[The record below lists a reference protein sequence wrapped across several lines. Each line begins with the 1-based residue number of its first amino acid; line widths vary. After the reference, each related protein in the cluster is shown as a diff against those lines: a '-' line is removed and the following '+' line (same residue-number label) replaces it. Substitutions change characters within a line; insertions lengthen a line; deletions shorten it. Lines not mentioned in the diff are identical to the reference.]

1 MKKCTNNRT
10 MSFRRLLS
18 LLLGLVLFM
27 ELLPGGLTVVG
38 DASDA
43 VTVTVDGAKT
53 TQVTLPQSGR
63 VTLEAA
69 SETGDTDYQWQ
80 IQLDGDWVNIYDATA
95 ATLTLTYAMVSPAL
109 EGGSAAVRCAV
120 GGESASDAVRVT
132 VSYDVEADSADLN
145 RQKDEL
151 AQGMSAAAAPRR
163 TQRRSLRSG
172 APEYINITVN
182 YLDAVTGLPIYTGFS
197 ATINGGKPY
206 SQTVLSPTY
215 LGYAPYWNPGDPDT
229 TDPGAA
235 TESAQ
240 SLTLSVGADYT
251 GETYT
256 VNVYYKA
263 IAVPYA
269 VRYYFQNI
277 HDDMYTENVDYYRQ
291 SSDLTG
297 TIIANDDLK
306 LDEDRARGFTKL
318 YHYPEAVAADGSTV
332 FECYYDRNYYQVKLD
347 ANGGY
352 GSEHVYARYGTPFV
366 ATTPTRH
373 GYRFAGWDKLG
384 EDGKG
389 DGKADN
395 PLPTTVP
402 AENASYIAL
411 WESADTTYTVVYW
424 LKKPESNSKLTAEC
438 TAEDMTY
445 ITSVT
450 VDAKAG
456 DIVNPRND
464 PDHMGIYSPK
474 LEESTYICDNRDHM
488 ADPNK
493 HTDACKLGSTLRHY
507 VYDGTQMQVEVQ
519 GDGSTVINTVYSRRE
534 YTLRFY
540 YGCAS
545 NDSGTPHYYVVG
557 GSTYNFGNK
566 DEKTHPCP
574 DVSDYNDMTL
584 LERVKS
590 VWGEVQVP
598 DGEDMSSLIS
608 EEHRAA
614 YKLGTLP
621 EDGSY
626 NSSQRKYYYL
636 EFTAPYGA
644 DISDLWPSEVFDN
657 VPLTDAEKVKHTS
670 NGGSSHLDNDG
681 WGNYAYFAGWNGEF
695 NIKYT
700 QDHSNSTI
708 KCYYPLLDDTL
719 LYDESRISTYG
730 DHSQVSFLAFFDNG
744 ANVKWSIPRQWIY
757 KLYVEVLPGHEEDAG
772 VVPRTVDGVPRY
784 YMLYDTVFAN
794 DDNTTIGHQTDPPL
808 PGFTCMRDKT
818 GGSEPETNEP
828 LADGRESY
836 TANFYYNR
844 NSYTLTAQNYDEIIQ
859 YNDVLYQA
867 DLDRRMYDLLLM
879 PYPKPLE
886 KYAYE
891 LGGWYTSPG
900 CFPGSEYVPGSTMP
914 AHNVALYAGWKPVQ
928 RTVKMFLSLADMR
941 EYQAKGDD
949 AQVHYY
955 TQVVDHGS
963 TLGEIADPTDPSGH
977 EYTFGGWFYEKSGKK
992 VALTPTDTAVKEDL
1006 LVYAEWSHLTAQPYL
1021 IHYVLKETADAEW
1034 KALLGHASLFS
1045 PEDGKAYTVTN
1056 GSGESRTYI
1065 YYAGEGGGY
1074 HQQIAADSRGYANQG
1089 STRTFYPKA
1098 GDPYNQL
1105 YSGFNTGHYPTLA
1118 SHSITM
1124 EEDTPS
1130 NPTVNVFTFYYVHA
1144 ATVSYKVEYRYHD
1157 TGELIESE
1165 STGTGSVEKETSKA
1179 VVTERFAVVKDC
1191 VPDAFYKRLVLAVVR
1206 GEDGTYVGS
1215 PDNVVTFYYTKNIE
1229 NAYYAIHYMLQNV
1242 DAATDVPQSEG
1253 SGTYSNY
1260 TESTVYTEGI
1270 GQISATISITPQKFS
1285 GFTMRDTAVVRWGNS
1300 SNTVPVNAGAFSL
1313 TVQKEGTELYVFYT
1327 RNTQNY
1333 VVRYLR
1339 YGSNPHTTR
1348 PEDELAASKTSS
1360 GKYGAVVSEKAAT
1373 IEGYNCV
1380 SNLSQSIVL
1389 RPDNSQNEI
1398 IFYYEPLQYTVE
1410 YRVWAYGG
1418 GTLNNTLEVVEGKN
1432 SFKGATPAAKS
1443 GYTFD
1448 GWYQNAECTIPVREK
1463 GTMDDATGK
1472 LTPKRSELL
1481 PAPQTNVFYARF
1493 KAVYGNVTITREA
1506 TEDESNGVGTYV
1518 YRLTSEDN
1526 PAYVVEV
1533 TVAKGG
1539 STTVYDLPC
1548 GSYKVEQVNS
1558 WSWRYADGAQT
1569 VEIQQDKP
1577 KTVTFDGAAVKEKWL
1592 TGSSDAV
1599 VNRREA

>member
-43 VTVTVDGAKT
+43 VTVTVNGAKT
-53 TQVTLPQSGR
+53 AQVTLPQSGR
-63 VTLEAA
+63 VTMEAA

-80 IQLDGDWVNIYDATA
+80 ILLDGAWVSIYDATA

-109 EGGSAAVRCAV
+109 EKGSAMVRCAV
-120 GGESASDAVRVT
+120 GGESASDPVKVT
-132 VSYDVEADSADLN
+132 VAYDVEADSAALN
-145 RQKDEL
+145 RQRDEL
-151 AQGMSAAAAPRR
+151 TQETSAAAAAPRR
-163 TQRRSLRSG
+163 TQRRASRSS
-172 APEYINITVN
+172 APEYINVTVN
-182 YLDAVTGLPIYTGFS
+182 YLDAVTRLPIYTGFS
-197 ATINGGKPY
+197 ATIKGGEAY
-206 SQTVLSPTY
+206 SQKVLSPTY
-215 LGYAPYWNPGDPDT
+215 LGYAPYWNPADPAT
-229 TDPGAA
+229 ADPGAA

-240 SLTLSVGADYT
+240 SLALTVGTDYT

-291 SSDLTG
+291 DRALTG
-297 TIIANDDLK
+297 TIIANEALG
-306 LDEDRARGFTKL
+306 LDEEQTRGFTKL

-352 GSEHVYARYGTPFV
+352 GSEHIYARFGTPFV
-366 ATTPTRH
+366 ATVPTRH
-373 GYRFAGWDKLG
+373 GYRFAGWDKLD
-384 EDGKG
+384 ENGKG
-389 DGKADN
+389 DGKADA
-395 PLPTTVP
+395 LPSTVP

-411 WESADTTYTVVYW
+411 WESTDTTFTAVYW
-424 LKKPESNSKLTAEC
+424 LKNAAGTEYDYMGSQKRPAVAGEVVSGDASWLTADSNICGLTEDAGHTHNEGCKPELFRHSEYEKADEN
-438 TAEDMTY
+438 
-445 ITSVT
+445 VT
-450 VDAKAG
+450 
-456 DIVNPRND
+456 I
-464 PDHMGIYSPK
+464 
-474 LEESTYICDNRDHM
+474 E
-488 ADPNK
+488 
-493 HTDACKLGSTLRHY
+493 
-507 VYDGTQMQVEVQ
+507 
-519 GDGSTVINTVYSRRE
+519 GDGSTTVNIYYTRKS

-540 YGCAS
+540 YGHAW
-545 NDSGTPHYYVVG
+545 NDSGTPRYYVVG

-566 DEKTHPCP
+566 DEKGHPCP
-574 DVSDYNDMTL
+574 DADSYNDMTL
-584 LERVKS
+584 LEKVKGE
-590 VWGEVQVP
+590 WGEVQVP

-608 EEHRAA
+608 EEHKAA
-614 YKLGTLP
+614 YTLGTLP

-626 NSSQRKYYYL
+626 NSNQHKYYYL

-644 DISDLWPSEVFDN
+644 DISALWPSEVFN
-657 VPLTDAEKVKHTS
+657 KVPLTDAEKATHTS
-670 NGGSSHLDNDG
+670 NGGSGHLDNDG

-730 DHSQVSFLAFFDNG
+730 DPGRVSFLAFFDNG
-744 ANVKWSIPRQWIY
+744 ANVRWSIPRQWIY
-757 KLYVEVLPGHEEDAG
+757 KLYVEVLPGHEEDEG
-772 VVPRTVDGVPRY
+772 VAAREVDGVTRY

-794 DDNTTIGHQTDPPL
+794 DDNTTIKEQTAPPL

-818 GGSEPETNEP
+818 GGSEPGTNEP

-844 NSYTLTAQNYDEIIQ
+844 NSYTLTAHNYDQIIP
-859 YNDVLYQA
+859 YNDVLYQ
-867 DLDRRMYDLLLM
+867 DSLDRRMYDLLLM
-879 PYPKPLE
+879 PYPETLE
-886 KYAYE
+886 KGAYTQ
-891 LGGWYTSPG
+891 GGWYTSPG

-914 AHNVALYAGWKPVQ
+914 EHDISLYAKWEPVTY
-928 RTVKMFLSLADMR
+928 TVRLFKNRNDM
-941 EYQAKGDD
+941 ETYQDTGDETLVLD
-949 AQVHYY
+949 KKTVN
-955 TQVVDHGS
+955 HG
-963 TLGEIADPTDPSGH
+963 LVLDEIDDPTDDWSGH
-977 EYTFGGWFYEKSGKK
+977 GYSFNGWFYLKNGKK
-992 VALTPTDTAVKEDL
+992 TAFTPADTAVKDNL
-1006 LVYAEWSHLTAQPYL
+1006 LVYADWGSHKAQPYL

-1034 KALLGHASLFS
+1034 RALLDDASLFS

-1074 HQQIAADSRGYANQG
+1074 HRQIAGDTRGYANQG

-1098 GDPYNQL
+1098 GDPYNQM
-1105 YSGFNTGHYPTLA
+1105 YSGFNSGYYPTLA

-1124 EEDTPS
+1124 GEEP
-1130 NPTVNVFTFYYVHA
+1130 NVAAPTVNVFTFYYVHA

-1157 TGELIESE
+1157 TGELIVSE
-1165 STGTGSVEKETSKA
+1165 STGTGFVEKETSKA

-1191 VPDAFYKRLVLAVVR
+1191 VPDAFYKRLVLAVV
-1206 GEDGTYVGS
+1206 EDANGDYVGS
-1215 PDNVVTFYYTKNIE
+1215 PDNVVTFYYTKDDK
-1229 NAYYAIHYMLQNV
+1229 NAFCAVHYMLQNI
-1242 DAATDVPQSEG
+1242 DAVSDEPSLQPD
-1253 SGTYSNY
+1253 GTYANY

-1270 GQISATISITPQKFS
+1270 GEIGATLSITPQTFG
-1285 GFTMRDTAVVRWGNS
+1285 GFTMRSTASVRWGDNS
-1300 SNTVPVNAGAFSL
+1300 ATVQVNAGAFSL

-1327 RNTQNY
+1327 RNTQSY

-1339 YGSNPHTTR
+1339 YGSDPHSTQPGDVLHAPVSGT
-1348 PEDELAASKTSS
+1348 
-1360 GKYGAVVSEKAAT
+1360 GKYGAVVTAAAES
-1373 IEGYNCV
+1373 IDGYHCV
-1380 SNLSQSIVL
+1380 STVSQSIVL
-1389 RPDNSQNEI
+1389 RPDDRQNEI

-1410 YRVWAYGG
+1410 YRVWAYNG
-1418 GTLNNTLEVVEGKN
+1418 GTLDNTLEVVEGN
-1432 SFKGATPAAKS
+1432 NAFRGSVPTAKS

-1448 GWYQNAECTIPVREK
+1448 GWYQDAACTIPVGEK
-1463 GTMDDATGK
+1463 GTVDDATGK
-1472 LTPKRSELL
+1472 LTPERSELL

-1518 YRLTSEDN
+1518 YRLTSKDN
-1526 PAYVVEV
+1526 PACVVEV
-1533 TVAKGG
+1533 TVPAGG

-1558 WSWRYADGAQT
+1558 WSWRYSDSVQT
-1569 VEIQQDKP
+1569 VEIEQDQT
-1577 KTVTFDGAAVKEKWL
+1577 KTVKFDGAAVKKKWL

>member
-120 GGESASDAVRVT
+120 GGESVSDAVRVT
-132 VSYDVEADSADLN
+132 VSYDVEADAAALN
-145 RQKDEL
+145 RQRDEL
-151 AQGMSAAAAPRR
+151 TQGMSAAAAPRR
-163 TQRRSLRSG
+163 TQRRVSRSG

-182 YLDAVTGLPIYTGFS
+182 YLDAVTSLPIYTGFS

-206 SQTVLSPTY
+206 SQKVLSPTY
-215 LGYAPYWNPGDPDT
+215 LGYAPYWNPADPAT
-229 TDPGAA
+229 ADPGTA
-235 TESAQ
+235 TVSAQ
-240 SLTLSVGADYT
+240 SLTLSVGAGYT

-291 SSDLTG
+291 SSALTG

-306 LDEDRARGFTKL
+306 LGEEQARGFTKL

-373 GYRFAGWDKLG
+373 GYRFVGWDKLG

-389 DGKADN
+389 DGKAETT
-395 PLPTTVP
+395 LPSTVP

-424 LKKPESNSKLTAEC
+424 LKKTESNRKPTEDC

-445 ITSVT
+445 ITNVT
-450 VDAKAG
+450 VAAKAG
-456 DIVNPRND
+456 DIVNPRSD
-464 PDHMGIYSPK
+464 PNQTGIYSPK

-488 ADPNK
+488 ADPSK
-493 HTDACKLGSTLRHY
+493 HTAACKLGSTLRHY
-507 VYDGTQMQVEVQ
+507 VYDNTQMQVEVQ

-540 YGCAS
+540 YGHAWS
-545 NDSGTPHYYVVG
+545 DNGTLHYYVVG
-557 GSTYNFGNK
+557 GSTYNFGNIANQ
-566 DEKTHPCP
+566 CP
-574 DVSDYNDMTL
+574 KVGDYNDMTL
-584 LERVKS
+584 LERVQG

-598 DGEDMSSLIS
+598 DGADMSSLIS

-644 DISDLWPSEVFDN
+644 DISDLWPSEVFDK
-657 VPLTDAEKVKHTS
+657 VPLTDAEKATHTL
-670 NGGSSHLDNDG
+670 NGGSSHLDNNG

-730 DHSQVSFLAFFDNG
+730 DHDRVSFLAFFDNG
-744 ANVKWSIPRQWIY
+744 ANVKWSIPIAWHYELYLPTLDNKETEGSVQENGVYYTLY
-757 KLYVEVLPGHEEDAG
+757 KTVE
-772 VVPRTVDGVPRY
+772 
-784 YMLYDTVFAN
+784 AN
-794 DDNTTIGHQTDPPL
+794 DNNYDIDQQTCPPL
-808 PGFTCMRDKT
+808 PGFTAPASKDGTKIVHAEGM
-818 GGSEPETNEP
+818 S
-828 LADGRESY
+828 DGRPSI
-836 TANFYYNR
+836 
-844 NSYTLTAQNYDEIIQ
+844 TAQYYYTRNEYKLTLQNHNQIETETVPYGD
-859 YNDVLYQA
+859 
-867 DLDRRMYDLLLM
+867 DLDGRVDSTRVQ
-879 PYPKPLE
+879 YPDTLE
-886 KYAYE
+886 RDAYTFS
-891 LGGWYTSPG
+891 GWYTSSG
-900 CFPGSEYVPGSTMP
+900 HYEGSEYVPGSTMP

-928 RTVKMFLSLADMR
+928 RTVKMFRSLADMR
-941 EYQAKGDD
+941 EYQSTGDE
-949 AQVHYY
+949 ALVHH

-1034 KALLGHASLFS
+1034 KALLDDASLFS

-1065 YYAGEGGGY
+1065 YSGKDGGY
-1074 HQQIAADSRGYANQG
+1074 HRQIAADSRGYANQG

-1105 YSGFNTGHYPTLA
+1105 YSGFNSGYYPTLA

-1165 STGTGSVEKETSKA
+1165 STGTGSVAKSTSKA
-1179 VVTERFAVVKDC
+1179 VVTERFAVVEDY
-1191 VPDAFYKRLVLAVVR
+1191 VPDAFYKRLVLAVV
-1206 GEDGTYVGS
+1206 EDGNGGYMGS
-1215 PDNVVTFYYTKNIE
+1215 PDNVVTFYYTKNTK
-1229 NAYYAIHYMLQNV
+1229 NTYYAIHYMLQNV
-1242 DAATDVPQSEG
+1242 DAATDELSLQPD
-1253 SGTYSNY
+1253 GTYANY

-1270 GQISATISITPQKFS
+1270 SEIGAYINVTPQKFS
-1285 GFTMRDTAVVRWGNS
+1285 GFTMRDTAVVRWGTDDANRREDTLE
-1300 SNTVPVNAGAFSL
+1300 NDTFTFKVRD
-1313 TVQKEGTELYVFYT
+1313 EGTELFVFYT

-1410 YRVWAYGG
+1410 YRVWAYNG
-1418 GTLNNTLEVVEGKN
+1418 GTLNNTLEVVEGN
-1432 SFKGATPAAKS
+1432 NAFRGSVPTAKS

-1448 GWYQNAECTIPVREK
+1448 GWYQNAECTIPVGEK
-1463 GTMDDATGK
+1463 GTMDATGK
-1472 LTPKRSELL
+1472 LTPERSKLL

-1493 KAVYGNVTITREA
+1493 KAVYGSVTIERKA
-1506 TEDESNGVGTYV
+1506 TEDESNGDGTYV
-1518 YRLTSEDN
+1518 YRLTSKDN

-1533 TVAKGG
+1533 TVPKGG
-1539 STTVYDLPC
+1539 STTVHDLPC
-1548 GSYKVEQVNS
+1548 GDYTVEQVNS
-1558 WSWRYADGAQT
+1558 WSWRYSDREQT
-1569 VEIQQDKP
+1569 VEIEKDKT
-1577 KTVTFDGAAVKEKWL
+1577 KTVTFDGAAVKKKWL
-1592 TGSSDAV
+1592 TGSSAAV
-1599 VNRREA
+1599 VNRKGD

>member
-109 EGGSAAVRCAV
+109 EKGSAMVRCAV
-120 GGESASDAVRVT
+120 GGESASDPVKVT

-145 RQKDEL
+145 RQKEAL
-151 AQGMSAAAAPRR
+151 AQETSAAAAPRR
-163 TQRRSLRSG
+163 TPRRASRSS
-172 APEYINITVN
+172 APEYINVTVN

-197 ATINGGKPY
+197 ATIKSGEPY
-206 SQTVLSPTY
+206 SQKVLSPTY
-215 LGYAPYWNPGDPDT
+215 LGYAPYWNPDDPAT
-229 TDPGAA
+229 TDPNTA
-235 TESAQ
+235 TVSAQ
-240 SLTLSVGADYT
+240 SLTLTVGAGYT

-277 HDDMYTENVDYYRQ
+277 NDDMYTENVDYYRQ
-291 SSDLTG
+291 DRALTG
-297 TIIANDDLK
+297 TIIANEALG
-306 LDEDRARGFTKL
+306 LGEEQTRGFTKL

-366 ATTPTRH
+366 ATVPTRH
-373 GYRFAGWDKLG
+373 GYRFAGWDKLDENG
-384 EDGKG
+384 VG
-389 DGKADN
+389 DGKADT
-395 PLPTTVP
+395 LPTTVP

-424 LKKPESNSKLTAEC
+424 LKNAAGTEYDYMGSQKRSAVAGQVVSGDASWLTADSYICGLTEDAGHTHNEGCKPELFRH
-438 TAEDMTY
+438 
-445 ITSVT
+445 SVYE
-450 VDAKAG
+450 KA
-456 DIVNPRND
+456 
-464 PDHMGIYSPK
+464 
-474 LEESTYICDNRDHM
+474 
-488 ADPNK
+488 
-493 HTDACKLGSTLRHY
+493 
-507 VYDGTQMQVEVQ
+507 DGNVTIK
-519 GDGSTVINTVYSRRE
+519 GDGSTTVNIYYTRKS

-540 YGCAS
+540 YGHAW
-545 NDSGTPHYYVVG
+545 NDSGTPRYYVVG

-566 DEKTHPCP
+566 DEKGHPCP
-574 DVSDYNDMTL
+574 DADSYNDMTL
-584 LERVKS
+584 LEKVKGE
-590 VWGEVQVP
+590 WGEVQVP

-614 YKLGTLP
+614 YTLGTLP

-626 NSSQRKYYYL
+626 NSNQHKYYYL

-644 DISDLWPSEVFDN
+644 DISDLWPSEVFN
-657 VPLTDAEKVKHTS
+657 KVPLTDAEKEKHTL
-670 NGGSSHLDNDG
+670 NGGLDHLKDDG

-730 DHSQVSFLAFFDNG
+730 DHDRAGFLAFFDNG
-744 ANVKWSIPRQWIY
+744 ANVKWSIPIAWHYELYLPTLDNKETEGSVLKNGVYYTRY
-757 KLYVEVLPGHEEDAG
+757 KTVE
-772 VVPRTVDGVPRY
+772 
-784 YMLYDTVFAN
+784 AN
-794 DDNTTIGHQTDPPL
+794 DNNEGIDHQTCPPL
-808 PGFTCMRDKT
+808 PGFTAPASKDGTRIVHEEGM
-818 GGSEPETNEP
+818 S
-828 LADGRESY
+828 DGRLSI
-836 TANFYYNR
+836 
-844 NSYTLTAQNYDEIIQ
+844 TAQYYYTRNEYKLTLQNHNQIETETVPYGD
-859 YNDVLYQA
+859 
-867 DLDRRMYDLLLM
+867 DLDGRVS
-879 PYPKPLE
+879 PPTPEEYPDTLE
-886 KYAYE
+886 RDAYTFS
-891 LGGWYTSPG
+891 GWYTSSG
-900 CFPGSEYVPGSTMP
+900 HYEGSEYVPGSTMP

-928 RTVKMFLSLADMR
+928 RTVKMFRSLADMR
-941 EYQAKGDD
+941 EYQANGDD
-949 AQVHYY
+949 ALVHY

-977 EYTFGGWFYEKSGKK
+977 GYTFGGWFYEKSGKK

-1034 KALLGHASLFS
+1034 KALLDDASLFS
-1045 PEDGKAYTVTN
+1045 PEDGKAYTVAN

-1074 HQQIAADSRGYANQG
+1074 HRQIAADSRGYANQG

-1105 YSGFNTGHYPTLA
+1105 YSDFNTGYYPTLA

-1124 EEDTPS
+1124 GEDTPS
-1130 NPTVNVFTFYYVHA
+1130 NPAVNVFTFYYVHA

-1165 STGTGSVEKETSKA
+1165 STGTGFVEKETSKA

-1191 VPDAFYKRLVLAVVR
+1191 VPDAFYKRLVLAVV
-1206 GEDGTYVGS
+1206 EDGSGGYVGS
-1215 PDNVVTFYYTKNIE
+1215 PDNVVTFYYTKNTE

-1242 DAATDVPQSEG
+1242 DAATDEPQRVEPG
-1253 SGTYSNY
+1253 IYSNY

-1270 GQISATISITPQKFS
+1270 GEIGATLSITPQTFG
-1285 GFTMRDTAVVRWGNS
+1285 GFTMRSTASVRWGDS
-1300 SNTVPVNAGAFSL
+1300 SDTVQVNAGAFSL

-1339 YGSNPHTTR
+1339 YGSDPHTTR
-1348 PEDELAASKTSS
+1348 PEDVLHAPVNGT
-1360 GKYGAVVSEKAAT
+1360 GKYGAVVTAAAES
-1373 IEGYNCV
+1373 IDGYHCV
-1380 SNLSQSIVL
+1380 STVSQSIVL
-1389 RPDNSQNEI
+1389 RPDDRQNEI

-1410 YRVWAYGG
+1410 YRVWAYNGG
-1418 GTLNNTLEVVEGKN
+1418 ILDNTLEVVEGN
-1432 SFKGATPAAKS
+1432 NAFRGSVPTAKS
-1443 GYTFD
+1443 GYTFVE
-1448 GWYQNAECTIPVREK
+1448 WYKDAECTIPVGEK
-1463 GTMDDATGK
+1463 GTVDDATDK

-1493 KAVYGNVTITREA
+1493 KAVYGNVTIERKA

-1518 YRLTSEDN
+1518 YRLTSKDN

-1533 TVAKGG
+1533 TVPKGG

-1548 GSYKVEQVNS
+1548 GDYTVEQVNS

-1569 VEIQQDKP
+1569 VTVEDGKTE
-1577 KTVTFDGAAVKEKWL
+1577 TVTFAGAAVKEKWL

>member
-43 VTVTVDGAKT
+43 VTVTVNGAKT
-53 TQVTLPQSGR
+53 AQVTLPQSGR
-63 VTLEAA
+63 VTMEAA
-69 SETGDTDYQWQ
+69 SETGDTGYQWQ
-80 IQLDGDWVNIYDATA
+80 ILLDGAWVSIYDATA
-95 ATLTLTYAMVSPAL
+95 ASLTLTYAMVSPAL
-109 EGGSAAVRCAV
+109 EKGSAMVRCAV
-120 GGESASDAVRVT
+120 GGESASDPVKVT
-132 VSYDVEADSADLN
+132 VSYDVEADAAALN
-145 RQKDEL
+145 RQRDEL
-151 AQGMSAAAAPRR
+151 TQETSAAAAAPRR
-163 TQRRSLRSG
+163 TPRRVSRSG
-172 APEYINITVN
+172 APEYINVTVN

-197 ATINGGKPY
+197 ATIKTGEPY
-206 SQTVLSPTY
+206 SQKVLSPTY
-215 LGYAPYWNPGDPDT
+215 LGYAPYWNPTDPAT

-240 SLTLSVGADYT
+240 SLALSVGAGYT

-263 IAVPYA
+263 IAVSYA

-277 HDDMYTENVDYYRQ
+277 HDDMYSENVDYYRRD
-291 SSDLTG
+291 SALTG
-297 TIIANDDLK
+297 TIIANEALG
-306 LDEDRARGFTKL
+306 LDEVQARGFTKL

-373 GYRFAGWDKLG
+373 GYSFVGWDKLNEKG
-384 EDGKG
+384 EG
-389 DGKADN
+389 DGKVDE
-395 PLPTTVP
+395 LPSTVP

-424 LKKPESNSKLTAEC
+424 LKNAEGTEYDYMGSQKRSAVAGEVVSGDASWLKADSYICGLTEDAGHTHNEGCKPELFRH
-438 TAEDMTY
+438 
-445 ITSVT
+445 SVYE
-450 VDAKAG
+450 KA
-456 DIVNPRND
+456 
-464 PDHMGIYSPK
+464 
-474 LEESTYICDNRDHM
+474 
-488 ADPNK
+488 
-493 HTDACKLGSTLRHY
+493 
-507 VYDGTQMQVEVQ
+507 DGNVTIE
-519 GDGSTVINTVYSRRE
+519 GDGSTTVNIYYTRKS

-540 YGCAS
+540 YGHAW
-545 NDSGTPHYYVVG
+545 NDSGTPRYYVVG

-566 DEKTHPCP
+566 DEKSHPCP
-574 DVSDYNDMTL
+574 DVDSYNDMTL
-584 LERVKS
+584 LERVKG

-608 EEHRAA
+608 EEHKKA
-614 YKLGTLP
+614 YRLGTLP
-621 EDGSY
+621 ENGSY
-626 NSSQRKYYYL
+626 NSNQHKYYYL

-644 DISDLWPSEVFDN
+644 DISDLWPSEVFDR
-657 VPLTDAEKVKHTS
+657 VPLTEAEKATHTL
-670 NGGSSHLDNDG
+670 NGGSSHLDNGG

-730 DHSQVSFLAFFDNG
+730 DSAQVSFLAFFDNG

-757 KLYVEVLPGHEEDAG
+757 KLYVEVLPGHEGDEG
-772 VVPRTVDGVPRY
+772 VAARTVDGVTRY
-784 YMLYDTVFAN
+784 YMLYNTVFAN
-794 DDNTTIGHQTDPPL
+794 DDNTTIEHQTDPPL
-808 PGFTCMRDKT
+808 PGFTCMRDKV
-818 GGSEPETNEP
+818 GGSLQEENET

-844 NSYTLTAQNYDEIIQ
+844 NSYTLTAQNYDEINTYDNIP
-859 YNDVLYQA
+859 YQA
-867 DLDRRMYDLLLM
+867 SLDDWMNILLLM
-879 PYPKPLE
+879 PYPKTLE
-886 KYAYE
+886 EGAYKQ
-891 LGGWYTSPG
+891 GDWYTSPG

-914 AHNVALYAGWKPVQ
+914 EHDISLYAKWEPVTYTVRLFKNREDMETYQ
-928 RTVKMFLSLADMR
+928 RTGNEALVLDERTVNHGLAMD
-941 EYQAKGDD
+941 
-949 AQVHYY
+949 
-955 TQVVDHGS
+955 
-963 TLGEIADPTDPSGH
+963 EIDDPTDDWSGH
-977 EYTFGGWFYEKSGKK
+977 GYSFNGWFYLKNGKK
-992 VALTPTDTAVKEDL
+992 TAFTPADTAVKEDL
-1006 LVYAEWSHLTAQPYL
+1006 LVYADWGSHKAQPYL

-1034 KALLGHASLFS
+1034 KALLDDASLYS
-1045 PEDGKAYTVTN
+1045 PQDGKAYTVTN

-1074 HQQIAADSRGYANQG
+1074 HRQIAGDTRGYANQG

-1098 GDPYNQL
+1098 GDPYNQM
-1105 YSGFNTGHYPTLA
+1105 YSGFNSGYYPTLA

-1124 EEDTPS
+1124 GEEP
-1130 NPTVNVFTFYYVHA
+1130 NVAAPTVNVFTFYYVHA
-1144 ATVSYKVEYRYHD
+1144 ATVSYKVEYRYHG
-1157 TGELIESE
+1157 TGELIVSE
-1165 STGTGSVEKETSKA
+1165 STGTGVVEKETSKA

-1191 VPDAFYKRLVLAVVR
+1191 VPDAFYKRLVLAVV
-1206 GEDGTYVGS
+1206 EDGSGGYVGS
-1215 PDNVVTFYYTKNIE
+1215 PDNVVTFYYTKNTK
-1229 NAYYAIHYMLQNV
+1229 NTYYAIHYMLQNV
-1242 DAATDVPQSEG
+1242 DAATDEPQRVG
-1253 SGTYSNY
+1253 PGIYSNY
-1260 TESTVYTEGI
+1260 TESNVYTEGI
-1270 GQISATISITPQKFS
+1270 SEIGASIKVTPQKFS
-1285 GFTMRDTAVVRWGNS
+1285 GFTMRDTAVVRWGTDDANRREDTLE
-1300 SNTVPVNAGAFSL
+1300 NGTFTFKVRD
-1313 TVQKEGTELYVFYT
+1313 EGTELYVFYT
-1327 RNTQNY
+1327 RNTQSY

-1339 YGSNPHTTR
+1339 YGSDPHSTQQGDVLHA
-1348 PEDELAASKTSS
+1348 PVNGK
-1360 GKYGAVVSEKAAT
+1360 GKYGAVVTAAAES
-1373 IEGYNCV
+1373 IDGYHCV
-1380 SNLSQSIVL
+1380 STVSQSIVL
-1389 RPDNSQNEI
+1389 RPDDRQNEI

-1410 YRVWAYGG
+1410 YRVWAYNG
-1418 GTLNNTLEVVEGKN
+1418 GTLDNTLEVVVEKN
-1432 SFKGATPAAKS
+1432 PFKGATPAAKS
-1443 GYTFD
+1443 GYTFV
-1448 GWYQNAECTIPVREK
+1448 GWYQDAECTIPVGEK
-1463 GTMDDATGK
+1463 GTVDDATGK
-1472 LTPKRSELL
+1472 LTPERSKLT

-1518 YRLTSEDN
+1518 YRLTSKDN

-1533 TVAKGG
+1533 TVPKGG

-1548 GSYKVEQVNS
+1548 GSYTVEQVNS

-1569 VEIQQDKP
+1569 VTVENSQT
-1577 KTVTFDGAAVKEKWL
+1577 KTVTFAGASTKDKWL

>member
-10 MSFRRLLS
+10 MSFRRLLA

-53 TQVTLPQSGR
+53 AQVTLPQSGR
-63 VTLEAA
+63 VTMEAA

-80 IQLDGDWVNIYDATA
+80 IQLDGAWVSIYDATA
-95 ATLTLTYAMVSPAL
+95 ASLTLTYAMVSPAL
-109 EGGSAAVRCAV
+109 EKGSAMVRCAA
-120 GGESASDAVRVT
+120 GGESASDPVKVT
-132 VSYDVEADSADLN
+132 VSYDVEADAAALN
-145 RQKDEL
+145 RQRDEL
-151 AQGMSAAAAPRR
+151 TQETSAAAAPRR
-163 TQRRSLRSG
+163 TPRRVSRSS
-172 APEYINITVN
+172 APEYINVTVN
-182 YLDAVTGLPIYTGFS
+182 YLDAVTRLPIYTGFS
-197 ATINGGKPY
+197 ATIKSGKPY
-206 SQTVLSPTY
+206 SQKVLSPTY
-215 LGYAPYWNPGDPDT
+215 LGYAPYWDPDDPAT
-229 TDPGAA
+229 TDPDAA

-240 SLTLSVGADYT
+240 SLALSVGEDYT

-263 IAVPYA
+263 IAVSYA

-277 HDDMYTENVDYYRQ
+277 HDDMYSENVDYYRRD
-291 SSDLTG
+291 SALTG
-297 TIIANDDLK
+297 TIIANEALG
-306 LDEDRARGFTKL
+306 LGEEQTRGFTKL

-373 GYRFAGWDKLG
+373 GYSFAGWDKLNEKG
-384 EDGKG
+384 EG
-389 DGKADN
+389 DGKVDA
-395 PLPTTVP
+395 LPTTVP

-411 WESADTTYTVVYW
+411 WKSADTTYTVVYW
-424 LKKPESNSKLTAEC
+424 LKKPESNSKPTADC

-445 ITSVT
+445 IANVT

-456 DIVNPRND
+456 DIVNPRSD
-464 PDHMGIYSPK
+464 PDQTGIYSPK

-488 ADPNK
+488 ANPSQ

-507 VYDGTQMQVEVQ
+507 VYEGTQMQVEVQ
-519 GDGSTVINTVYSRRE
+519 GDGSTVINTVYSRRA

-540 YGCAS
+540 YGHAW
-545 NDSGTPHYYVVG
+545 NDNGTPHYYVVG
-557 GSTYNFGNK
+557 GSTYNFGNIA
-566 DEKTHPCP
+566 HQCP

-584 LERVKS
+584 LERVKG
-590 VWGEVQVP
+590 VWGEVQVL

-608 EEHRAA
+608 EEHKAA
-614 YKLGTLP
+614 YRLGTLP

-626 NSSQRKYYYL
+626 NSNQRKYYYL

-644 DISDLWPSEVFDN
+644 DISALWPSEVFDR
-657 VPLTDAEKVKHTS
+657 VPLTDAEKATHTL

-744 ANVKWSIPRQWIY
+744 ANVSWSIPIAWHYELYLPTLDNKETEGSVQKNGVYYTLY
-757 KLYVEVLPGHEEDAG
+757 KTVE
-772 VVPRTVDGVPRY
+772 
-784 YMLYDTVFAN
+784 AN
-794 DDNTTIGHQTDPPL
+794 DNNEDIGQQTCPPL
-808 PGFTCMRDKT
+808 PGFTAPASKDGTKIVHEEGM
-818 GGSEPETNEP
+818 S
-828 LADGRESY
+828 DGRPSI
-836 TANFYYNR
+836 
-844 NSYTLTAQNYDEIIQ
+844 TAQYYYTRNEYKLTLQNHNQIETETL
-859 YNDVLYQA
+859 LYGD
-867 DLDRRMYDLLLM
+867 DLDGWVDSTRVQ
-879 PYPKPLE
+879 YPDTLE
-886 KYAYE
+886 RDAYTFS
-891 LGGWYTSPG
+891 GWYTSSG
-900 CFPGSEYVPGSTMP
+900 HYEGSEYVRGSTMP

-941 EYQAKGDD
+941 EYQSNGDE
-949 AQVHYY
+949 ALVHR

-963 TLGEIADPTDPSGH
+963 TLGEIADPTDPSEHG
-977 EYTFGGWFYEKSGKK
+977 YTFGGWFYEKSGKK
-992 VALTPTDTAVKEDL
+992 TAFTPTDTAVKEDL
-1006 LVYAEWSHLTAQPYL
+1006 LVYADWGSHKAQPYL

-1034 KALLGHASLFS
+1034 RALLYDASLFS

-1074 HQQIAADSRGYANQG
+1074 HRQIAGDTRGYANQG

-1105 YSGFNTGHYPTLA
+1105 YSDFNNSGYYPTLA

-1124 EEDTPS
+1124 GEEP
-1130 NPTVNVFTFYYVHA
+1130 NVAAPTVNVFTFYYVHA
-1144 ATVSYKVEYRYHD
+1144 AEVSYKVEYRYHG
-1157 TGELIESE
+1157 TGELIKSE
-1165 STGTGSVEKETSKA
+1165 STGTGSVAKSTSKA
-1179 VVTERFAVVKDC
+1179 VVTERFAVVKDY
-1191 VPDAFYKRLVLAVVR
+1191 VPDAFYKRLVLAVV
-1206 GEDGTYVGS
+1206 EDGKGGYVGS
-1215 PDNVVTFYYTKNIE
+1215 PDNVVTFYYTKNTG
-1229 NAYYAIHYMLQNV
+1229 NTYYAIHYMLQNV
-1242 DAATDVPQSEG
+1242 DAATDEPQRVG
-1253 SGTYSNY
+1253 PGTYSNY

-1270 GQISATISITPQKFS
+1270 SEIGAYINVTPQKFS
-1285 GFTMRDTAVVRWGNS
+1285 GFTMRDTAVVRWGTDDANRREDTLE
-1300 SNTVPVNAGAFSL
+1300 NGTFTFKVRD
-1313 TVQKEGTELYVFYT
+1313 EGTELFVFYT
-1327 RNTQNY
+1327 RNTQSY

-1339 YGSNPHTTR
+1339 YGSDPHSTQQG
-1348 PEDELAASKTSS
+1348 DVLHADASGT
-1360 GKYGAVVSEKAAT
+1360 GKYGAVVTAAAES
-1373 IEGYNCV
+1373 IDGYHCV
-1380 SNLSQSIVL
+1380 STVSQSIVL
-1389 RPDNSQNEI
+1389 RPDDRQNEI

-1410 YRVWAYGG
+1410 YRVWAYNG
-1418 GTLNNTLEVVEGKN
+1418 GTLDNTLEVVVGGDN
-1432 SFKGATPAAKS
+1432 AFRGSVPTAKS
-1443 GYTFD
+1443 GYTFV
-1448 GWYQNAECTIPVREK
+1448 GWYQDAECTIPVREK
-1463 GTMDDATGK
+1463 GTVDATGK
-1472 LTPKRSELL
+1472 LTPKHSELL

-1518 YRLTSEDN
+1518 YRLTSKDN

-1533 TVAKGG
+1533 TVPKGG

-1548 GSYKVEQVNS
+1548 GSYTVEQVNS
-1558 WSWRYADGAQT
+1558 WSWRYSDREQT
-1569 VEIQQDKP
+1569 VEIEKDET
-1577 KTVTFDGAAVKEKWL
+1577 KTVTFDRAAVKEKWL

>member
-95 ATLTLTYAMVSPAL
+95 ATLTLTYALVSPAL

-120 GGESASDAVRVT
+120 GGESVSDPVKVT

-145 RQKDEL
+145 RQKEAL
-151 AQGMSAAAAPRR
+151 AQETSAAAAPRR
-163 TQRRSLRSG
+163 TPRRASRSS
-172 APEYINITVN
+172 APEYINVTVN
-182 YLDAVTGLPIYTGFS
+182 YLDAVTSLPIYTGFS
-197 ATINGGKPY
+197 ATIKSGEPY
-206 SQTVLSPTY
+206 SQKVLSPTY
-215 LGYAPYWNPGDPDT
+215 LGYAPYWNPDDPAT
-229 TDPGAA
+229 ADPGAA

-240 SLTLSVGADYT
+240 SLALSVGADYT

-277 HDDMYTENVDYYRQ
+277 NDDMYTENVDLYRRD
-291 SSDLTG
+291 SALTG
-297 TIIANDDLK
+297 TIIANEALG
-306 LDEDRARGFTKL
+306 LGEEQTRGFTKL

-384 EDGKG
+384 EDGVG
-389 DGKADN
+389 DGEAD

-424 LKKPESNSKLTAEC
+424 LKNAEGTEYDYMGSQKRSAVAGEVVSGDASWLTADSYICGLTEDGGHTHNEGCKPELFRHSQYEKADEN
-438 TAEDMTY
+438 
-445 ITSVT
+445 VT
-450 VDAKAG
+450 
-456 DIVNPRND
+456 I
-464 PDHMGIYSPK
+464 
-474 LEESTYICDNRDHM
+474 E
-488 ADPNK
+488 
-493 HTDACKLGSTLRHY
+493 
-507 VYDGTQMQVEVQ
+507 
-519 GDGSTVINTVYSRRE
+519 GDGSTTVNIYYTRKS

-540 YGCAS
+540 YGHAW

-574 DVSDYNDMTL
+574 GPGVDSYNDMAL
-584 LERVKS
+584 LERVKG

-614 YKLGTLP
+614 YRLGTLP
-621 EDGSY
+621 EGDSY

-636 EFTAPYGA
+636 EFTALYGA
-644 DISDLWPSEVFDN
+644 DISDLWPSEVFDK
-657 VPLTDAEKVKHTS
+657 VPLTEAEKVKHTS

-730 DHSQVSFLAFFDNG
+730 DSDRVSFLAFFDNG
-744 ANVKWSIPRQWIY
+744 ANVRWSIPRQWIY
-757 KLYVEVLPGHEEDAG
+757 KLYVEVLPGHEEDEG
-772 VVPRTVDGVPRY
+772 VAARTVDGVTRY

-794 DDNTTIGHQTDPPL
+794 DDNKDIEHQTDPPL
-808 PGFTCMRDKT
+808 PGFTCMRDKA
-818 GGSEPETNEP
+818 GGSEREENGT

-914 AHNVALYAGWKPVQ
+914 EHDISLYAKWEPVTY
-928 RTVKMFLSLADMR
+928 TVRLFKNRKDM
-941 EYQAKGDD
+941 ETYQTTGKEEL
-949 AQVHYY
+949 VYH

-1021 IHYVLKETADAEW
+1021 IHYVLKETADPEW
-1034 KALLGHASLFS
+1034 KALLDEASLYS

-1074 HQQIAADSRGYANQG
+1074 HRQIAADSHGYANQG

-1105 YSGFNTGHYPTLA
+1105 YSGFNTGYYPTLA

-1157 TGELIESE
+1157 TGKLIESDA
-1165 STGTGSVEKETSKA
+1165 TGAGFVEKETSKA

-1229 NAYYAIHYMLQNV
+1229 NAYYAVHYMLQNV
-1242 DAATDVPQSEG
+1242 DAATDELSLKQD
-1253 SGTYSNY
+1253 GTYANY

-1270 GQISATISITPQKFS
+1270 GQIGATISITPQKFS
-1285 GFTMRDTAVVRWGNS
+1285 GFTMRDTASVRWDDRS
-1300 SNTVPVNAGAFSL
+1300 DTVQVNDAGAFSL
-1313 TVQKEGTELYVFYT
+1313 TVQREGTELYVFYT
-1327 RNTQNY
+1327 RNTQSY

-1339 YGSNPHTTR
+1339 YGSDPHKPQPGDVLHAPVNGT
-1348 PEDELAASKTSS
+1348 
-1360 GKYGAVVSEKAAT
+1360 GKYGAVVTAAAES
-1373 IEGYNCV
+1373 IDGYNCV

-1410 YRVWAYGG
+1410 YRVWAYNG
-1418 GTLNNTLEVVEGKN
+1418 GTLDNTLEVVEGN
-1432 SFKGATPAAKS
+1432 NAFRGSVPTAKS

-1448 GWYQNAECTIPVREK
+1448 GWYQDAACTIPVGEK
-1463 GTMDDATGK
+1463 GTVDDATGK
-1472 LTPKRSELL
+1472 LTPERSELL
-1481 PAPQTNVFYARF
+1481 PAPRTNVFYARF
-1493 KAVYGNVTITREA
+1493 KAVYGNVTIERKA

-1518 YRLTSEDN
+1518 YRLTSKDN

-1533 TVAKGG
+1533 TVPAGG

-1548 GSYKVEQVNS
+1548 GSYTAEQVNS

-1569 VEIQQDKP
+1569 VTVEDSQT
-1577 KTVTFDGAAVKEKWL
+1577 KTVTFDRAAVKEKWL

>member
-53 TQVTLPQSGR
+53 TRVTLPQSGR
-63 VTLEAA
+63 VTMEAA

-80 IQLDGDWVNIYDATA
+80 ILLDGAWVSIYDATA
-95 ATLTLTYAMVSPAL
+95 ASLTLTYAMVSPAL
-109 EGGSAAVRCAV
+109 EKGSAMVRCAV
-120 GGESASDAVRVT
+120 GGESVSDAVRVT
-132 VSYDVEADSADLN
+132 VSYDVEADAADLN
-145 RQKDEL
+145 RQKEAL

-163 TQRRSLRSG
+163 TQRRSPRSG

-182 YLDAVTGLPIYTGFS
+182 YLDAVTSLPIYTGFS

-206 SQTVLSPTY
+206 SQKVLSPTY
-215 LGYAPYWNPGDPDT
+215 LGYAPYWNPTDPAT
-229 TDPGAA
+229 TDPGTA

-240 SLTLSVGADYT
+240 SLALSVGAEYT

-277 HDDMYTENVDYYRQ
+277 HDDMYTENVDYYRRGNA
-291 SSDLTG
+291 LTG

-306 LDEDRARGFTKL
+306 LDEVRARGFTKL

-373 GYRFAGWDKLG
+373 GYRFAGWDKLNEKG
-384 EDGKG
+384 EG
-389 DGKADN
+389 DGKVDE
-395 PLPTTVP
+395 LPTTVP
-402 AENASYIAL
+402 AENASYVAL

-424 LKKPESNSKLTAEC
+424 LKKPESNSKLTEDC

-445 ITSVT
+445 ITNVT

-456 DIVNPRND
+456 DIVNPHSD
-464 PDHMGIYSPK
+464 PDHTGIYSPK

-488 ADPNK
+488 ADPSQ

-507 VYDGTQMQVEVQ
+507 VYDSTQMQVEVQ

-540 YGCAS
+540 YGHAW
-545 NDSGTPHYYVVG
+545 NDNGTPHYYVVG
-557 GSTYNFGNK
+557 GSTYNFGNIA
-566 DEKTHPCP
+566 HQCP

-584 LERVKS
+584 LERVKG
-590 VWGEVQVP
+590 VWGEVQVL

-626 NSSQRKYYYL
+626 NSNQRKYYYL

-644 DISDLWPSEVFDN
+644 DISDLWPSEVFDK
-657 VPLTDAEKVKHTS
+657 VPLTDAEKEKHTL
-670 NGGSSHLDNDG
+670 NGGSDHLDNDG
-681 WGNYAYFAGWNGEF
+681 WGNYAYFAGWNGEY
-695 NIKYT
+695 NVKYT
-700 QDHSNSTI
+700 QEKINSTI
-708 KCYYPLLDDTL
+708 KCLYPVLNDDL
-719 LYDESRISTYG
+719 LYAEELIGQWGDAST
-730 DHSQVSFLAFFDNG
+730 VNFLGFFDNG
-744 ANVKWSIPRQWIY
+744 ANVRWSIPHQWTY
-757 KLYVEVLPGHEEDAG
+757 KLYVEVLPGHEKDEG
-772 VVPRTVDGVPRY
+772 VAARTVDGVTRY

-794 DDNTTIGHQTDPPL
+794 DDNKDIEHQTDPPL
-808 PGFTCMRDKT
+808 PGFTCMRNKT
-818 GGSEPETNEP
+818 GGSEREP
-828 LADGRESY
+828 NGTLADGRESY

-844 NSYTLTAQNYDEIIQ
+844 NSYTLTAQNYDEIIT
-859 YNDVLYQA
+859 YDNIPYQ
-867 DLDRRMYDLLLM
+867 DSLDGWMHFLLLM
-879 PYPKPLE
+879 RYPETLE
-886 KYAYE
+886 KGAYT

-914 AHNVALYAGWKPVQ
+914 EHDISLYAKWEPVTYTVRLFKNRKDMETYQ
-928 RTVKMFLSLADMR
+928 TTGDETLVIEKRTVN
-941 EYQAKGDD
+941 
-949 AQVHYY
+949 
-955 TQVVDHGS
+955 HG
-963 TLGEIADPTDPSGH
+963 LVLDEIDDPTDDWSGH
-977 EYTFGGWFYEKSGKK
+977 GYSFNGWFYLKNGKK
-992 VALTPTDTAVKEDL
+992 TAFTPSDTAVKDDL
-1006 LVYAEWSHLTAQPYL
+1006 LVYADWGSHKAQPYL

-1034 KALLGHASLFS
+1034 KALLDDASLFS
-1045 PEDGKAYTVTN
+1045 PEDGKAYTATSA
-1056 GSGESRTYI
+1056 SGESRTYI

-1074 HQQIAADSRGYANQG
+1074 HRQIAADSRGYANQG

-1105 YSGFNTGHYPTLA
+1105 YSGFNSGYYPTLA

-1157 TGELIESE
+1157 TGKLIESDA
-1165 STGTGSVEKETSKA
+1165 TGTGSVEKETSKA
-1179 VVTERFAVVKDC
+1179 VVTERFAVVKDY
-1191 VPDAFYKRLVLAVVR
+1191 VPDAFYKRLVLAVV
-1206 GEDGTYVGS
+1206 EDGNGGYMGS
-1215 PDNVVTFYYTKNIE
+1215 QDNVVTFYYTKNIE
-1229 NAYYAIHYMLQNV
+1229 NAYYAVHYMLQNV
-1242 DAATDVPQSEG
+1242 DAATDELSLKQD
-1253 SGTYSNY
+1253 GTYANY

-1270 GQISATISITPQKFS
+1270 GEIGAYINVTPQKFS
-1285 GFTMRDTAVVRWGNS
+1285 GFTMRDTAVVRWGTDDANRREDTLE
-1300 SNTVPVNAGAFSL
+1300 NGTFTFKVRD
-1313 TVQKEGTELYVFYT
+1313 EGTELFVFYT
-1327 RNTQNY
+1327 RNTQTY
-1333 VVRYLR
+1333 TTYYLR
-1339 YGSNPHTTR
+1339 YGSNPHSTQPGDVLHAPVSGT
-1348 PEDELAASKTSS
+1348 

-1373 IEGYNCV
+1373 IDGYNCV

-1410 YRVWAYGG
+1410 YRVWSYGG
-1418 GTLNNTLEVVEGKN
+1418 GTLNNTLEVVVEKN
-1432 SFKGATPAAKS
+1432 PFKGATPAAKS

-1448 GWYQNAECTIPVREK
+1448 GWYQNAECTIPVGEK
-1463 GTMDDATGK
+1463 GTVDATGK
-1472 LTPKRSELL
+1472 LTPERSELL

-1493 KAVYGNVTITREA
+1493 KAVYGNVTIERKA
-1506 TEDESNGVGTYV
+1506 TEDESNGDGTYV
-1518 YRLTSEDN
+1518 YRLTSKDN

-1533 TVAKGG
+1533 TVPKGG

-1548 GSYKVEQVNS
+1548 GDYTVEQVNS

-1569 VEIQQDKP
+1569 VTVENSLTQ
-1577 KTVTFDGAAVKEKWL
+1577 TVTFDGSAVKKKWL

-1599 VNRREA
+1599 VNRKEA

>member
-10 MSFRRLLS
+10 MSFRRLLA

-43 VTVTVDGAKT
+43 VTVTVNGTKT
-53 TQVTLPQSGR
+53 AQVTLPQSGR

-69 SETGDTDYQWQ
+69 SETGDADYQWQ

-109 EGGSAAVRCAV
+109 EGGSAAVRCAA
-120 GGESASDAVRVT
+120 GGESVSDAVRVT

-145 RQKDEL
+145 RQRDEL
-151 AQGMSAAAAPRR
+151 TQETSAAAAPRR
-163 TQRRSLRSG
+163 TQRRALRSG
-172 APEYINITVN
+172 APEYINVTVN
-182 YLDAVTGLPIYTGFS
+182 YLDAVTSLPIYTGFS

-206 SQTVLSPTY
+206 SQKVLSPTY
-215 LGYAPYWNPGDPDT
+215 LGYAPYWNPDDPDT
-229 TDPGAA
+229 TDPNTA

-240 SLTLSVGADYT
+240 SLALSVGADYT

-277 HDDMYTENVDYYRQ
+277 HDDMYSENVDYYRRG
-291 SSDLTG
+291 SALTG

-373 GYRFAGWDKLG
+373 GYSFVGWDKLNENG
-384 EDGKG
+384 VG
-389 DGKADN
+389 DGEEDE
-395 PLPTTVP
+395 LPTTVP
-402 AENASYIAL
+402 AENASYVAL

-424 LKKPESNSKLTAEC
+424 LKKPESNSKLTEDC

-445 ITSVT
+445 ITNVT
-450 VDAKAG
+450 VAAKAG
-456 DIVNPRND
+456 DIVNPHSD
-464 PDHMGIYSPK
+464 PDHTGIYSPK

-488 ADPNK
+488 ADPTQ

-507 VYDGTQMQVEVQ
+507 VYESTQMQVEVQ

-540 YGCAS
+540 YGHAW

-557 GSTYNFGNK
+557 GSTYNFGNIA
-566 DEKTHPCP
+566 HQCP

-584 LERVKS
+584 LERVKG

-608 EEHRAA
+608 EEHKAA
-614 YKLGTLP
+614 YTLGTLP

-626 NSSQRKYYYL
+626 NSNQRKYYYL

-657 VPLTDAEKVKHTS
+657 VPLTDAEKATHTL

-700 QDHSNSTI
+700 RDHSNSTI

-730 DHSQVSFLAFFDNG
+730 DPNRVSFLAFFDNG
-744 ANVKWSIPRQWIY
+744 ANVSWSIPIAWHYELYLPTLDNKETEGSVQENGVYYTRY
-757 KLYVEVLPGHEEDAG
+757 KTVE
-772 VVPRTVDGVPRY
+772 
-784 YMLYDTVFAN
+784 AN
-794 DDNTTIGHQTDPPL
+794 DNNYDIGQQTCPPL
-808 PGFTCMRDKT
+808 PGFTAPASKDGTKIVHAEGM
-818 GGSEPETNEP
+818 S
-828 LADGRESY
+828 DGRPSI
-836 TANFYYNR
+836 
-844 NSYTLTAQNYDEIIQ
+844 TAQYYYTRNEYKLTLQNHNQIETETVPYGD
-859 YNDVLYQA
+859 
-867 DLDRRMYDLLLM
+867 DLDGRVDSTRVQ
-879 PYPKPLE
+879 YPDTLE
-886 KYAYE
+886 RDAYTFS
-891 LGGWYTSPG
+891 GWYTSSG
-900 CFPGSEYVPGSTMP
+900 HYGGSEYVPGSTMP
-914 AHNVALYAGWKPVQ
+914 ANNVALYAGWKPVQ

-941 EYQAKGDD
+941 AYQDKGNE
-949 AQVHYY
+949 ALVYH

-1021 IHYVLKETADAEW
+1021 IHYVLKETADEEW
-1034 KALLGHASLFS
+1034 RALLGEASLYS

-1065 YYAGEGGGY
+1065 YSGKDGGY

-1130 NPTVNVFTFYYVHA
+1130 NPTVNVFTFYYVRA
-1144 ATVSYKVEYRYHD
+1144 AKVSYKVQYRYHD
-1157 TGELIESE
+1157 TGELIESDA
-1165 STGTGSVEKETSKA
+1165 TGTGSVEKETSKA
-1179 VVTERFAVVKDC
+1179 VVTERFAVVTDH
-1191 VPDAFYKRLVLAVVR
+1191 VPDAFYKRLVLAVV
-1206 GEDGTYVGS
+1206 EDGNGGYVGS
-1215 PDNVVTFYYTKNIE
+1215 PDNLVTFYYTKDNK
-1229 NAYYAIHYMLQNV
+1229 NAFYAVHYMLQNI
-1242 DAATDVPQSEG
+1242 DAASDEPSLQSD
-1253 SGTYSNY
+1253 GTYSNY
-1260 TESTVYTEGI
+1260 TESTVHTEGI
-1270 GQISATISITPQKFS
+1270 GETGAYINVTPQKFS
-1285 GFTMRDTAVVRWGNS
+1285 GFTMRNTAVVRWGTDDANRREDKLE
-1300 SNTVPVNAGAFSL
+1300 NGTFTFKVRD
-1313 TVQKEGTELYVFYT
+1313 EGTELYVFYS
-1327 RNTQNY
+1327 RNTQSY

-1339 YGSNPHTTR
+1339 YGSDPHSTQ
-1348 PEDELAASKTSS
+1348 PGDVLHAPVS
-1360 GKYGAVVSEKAAT
+1360 GTGEYGAVVTAT
-1373 IEGYNCV
+1373 AESIDGYHCV
-1380 SNLSQSIVL
+1380 SAVSQSIVL
-1389 RPDNSQNEI
+1389 RPDDSQNEI
-1398 IFYYEPLQYTVE
+1398 IFYYEPLQYTAE
-1410 YRVWAYGG
+1410 YRVWSYGG
-1418 GTLNNTLEVVEGKN
+1418 GVLDNTLEVVEGK
-1432 SFKGATPAAKS
+1432 SAFRGSVPTARS
-1443 GYTFD
+1443 GYTFN
-1448 GWYQNAECTIPVREK
+1448 GWYLDAACTIPVEEK
-1463 GTMDDATGK
+1463 GTVDDVTGQLTPKRGK
-1472 LTPKRSELL
+1472 LTPAS
-1481 PAPQTNVFYARF
+1481 QTNVFYAQF
-1493 KAVYGNVTITREA
+1493 KAVYGNVTITRAA
-1506 TEDESNGVGTYV
+1506 TDDQSGGSQTYV
-1518 YRLTSEDN
+1518 YRLTSKDN

-1533 TVAKGG
+1533 TAPKGG

-1548 GSYKVEQVNS
+1548 GSYTVEQVNS

-1569 VEIQQDKP
+1569 VTVEDSQTE
-1577 KTVTFDGAAVKEKWL
+1577 TVTFDRAAVKEKWL

>member
-80 IQLDGDWVNIYDATA
+80 IQLDGAWVNIYDATA

-109 EGGSAAVRCAV
+109 EKGSAMVRCAV
-120 GGESASDAVRVT
+120 GGESASDAVKVT
-132 VSYDVEADSADLN
+132 VSYDVEADAAALN

-151 AQGMSAAAAPRR
+151 TQETSAAAAAPRR
-163 TQRRSLRSG
+163 TPRRVSRSS
-172 APEYINITVN
+172 APEYINVTVN

-197 ATINGGKPY
+197 ATIKSGEPY
-206 SQTVLSPTY
+206 SQKVLSPTY
-215 LGYAPYWNPGDPDT
+215 LGYAPYWDPDDPAT
-229 TDPGAA
+229 ADPGAA
-235 TESAQ
+235 TVSAQ
-240 SLTLSVGADYT
+240 SLALSVGAGYT

-291 SSDLTG
+291 DSALTG
-297 TIIANDDLK
+297 TIIANEALG
-306 LDEDRARGFTKL
+306 LGEEQTRGFTKL

-373 GYRFAGWDKLG
+373 GYRFAGWDKLDENG
-384 EDGKG
+384 VG
-389 DGKADN
+389 DGEADT
-395 PLPTTVP
+395 PPSTVP

-411 WESADTTYTVVYW
+411 WKSADTTYTVVYW
-424 LKKPESNSKLTAEC
+424 LKNAAGTEYDYMGSQKRPAVAGQVVSGDASWLTADSYICGLTEDAGHTHNEGCKPELFRHSKYEKA
-438 TAEDMTY
+438 DGN
-445 ITSVT
+445 VT
-450 VDAKAG
+450 
-456 DIVNPRND
+456 I
-464 PDHMGIYSPK
+464 
-474 LEESTYICDNRDHM
+474 E
-488 ADPNK
+488 
-493 HTDACKLGSTLRHY
+493 
-507 VYDGTQMQVEVQ
+507 
-519 GDGSTVINTVYSRRE
+519 GDGSTTVNIYYTRKS

-540 YGCAS
+540 YGHAW
-545 NDSGTPHYYVVG
+545 NDSGTPRYYVVG

-566 DEKTHPCP
+566 DEKGHPCP
-574 DVSDYNDMTL
+574 DAGSYNDMTL
-584 LERVKS
+584 LEKVKGE
-590 VWGEVQVP
+590 WGEVQVP

-608 EEHRAA
+608 EEHKKA
-614 YKLGTLP
+614 YRLGTLP

-626 NSSQRKYYYL
+626 SNQHKYYYL

-644 DISDLWPSEVFDN
+644 DISDLWPSEVFDK
-657 VPLTDAEKVKHTS
+657 VPLTDAEKEKHKS
-670 NGGSSHLDNDG
+670 NGGSDHLDNDG

-730 DHSQVSFLAFFDNG
+730 DPDRVSFLAFFDNG
-744 ANVKWSIPRQWIY
+744 ANVRWSIPRQWIY
-757 KLYVEVLPGHEEDAG
+757 KLYVEVLPGHEGDEG
-772 VVPRTVDGVPRY
+772 VAARTVDGVTRY

-808 PGFTCMRDKT
+808 PGFTCMRDKV

-844 NSYTLTAQNYDEIIQ
+844 NSYTLTAHNYDQIIP

-879 PYPKPLE
+879 PYPETLE
-886 KYAYE
+886 KGAYTQ
-891 LGGWYTSPG
+891 GGWYTSPG

-914 AHNVALYAGWKPVQ
+914 EHDISLYAKWEPKTY
-928 RTVKMFLSLADMR
+928 TVRLFKNR
-941 EYQAKGDD
+941 ETMETYQTTGNEDLILK
-949 AQVHYY
+949 QKTVN
-955 TQVVDHGS
+955 HG
-963 TLGEIADPTDPSGH
+963 LVLDEIDDPTDDWSGH
-977 EYTFGGWFYEKSGKK
+977 GYSFNGWFYLKNGKK
-992 VALTPTDTAVKEDL
+992 TAFTPSDTAVKDDL
-1006 LVYAEWSHLTAQPYL
+1006 LVYADWGSHKAQPYL

-1034 KALLGHASLFS
+1034 KELLDDASLFS
-1045 PEDGKAYTVTN
+1045 PEDGKAYTVTSA
-1056 GSGESRTYI
+1056 SGESRTYI

-1074 HQQIAADSRGYANQG
+1074 HRQIAADSRGYANQG

-1098 GDPYNQL
+1098 GDPYNQM
-1105 YSGFNTGHYPTLA
+1105 YSGFNSGYYPTLA

-1124 EEDTPS
+1124 GEEP
-1130 NPTVNVFTFYYVHA
+1130 NVAAPTVNVFTFYYVHA

-1157 TGELIESE
+1157 TGELIVSE
-1165 STGTGSVEKETSKA
+1165 STGTGFVEKETSKA

-1191 VPDAFYKRLVLAVVR
+1191 VPDAFYKRLVLAVV
-1206 GEDGTYVGS
+1206 EDGSGGYVGS
-1215 PDNVVTFYYTKNIE
+1215 PDNVVTFYYTKNTG

-1242 DAATDVPQSEG
+1242 DAVTDVPSLRTD
-1253 SGTYSNY
+1253 GTYANY

-1270 GQISATISITPQKFS
+1270 GQIGATISITPQEFS
-1285 GFTMRDTAVVRWGNS
+1285 GFTMRDTASVRWGDS
-1300 SNTVPVNAGAFSL
+1300 SDTVQVNAGAFSL

-1339 YGSNPHTTR
+1339 YGSDPHKPQPGDVLHAPVNGT
-1348 PEDELAASKTSS
+1348 
-1360 GKYGAVVSEKAAT
+1360 GKYGAVVTAAAES
-1373 IEGYNCV
+1373 IDGYHCV
-1380 SNLSQSIVL
+1380 STVSQSIVL

-1410 YRVWAYGG
+1410 YRVWSYGG
-1418 GTLNNTLEVVEGKN
+1418 GTLNNTLEVVEKN
-1432 SFKGATPAAKS
+1432 PFKGATPAAKS
-1443 GYTFD
+1443 GYTFV
-1448 GWYQNAECTIPVREK
+1448 GWYQDAECTIPVGEK
-1463 GTMDDATGK
+1463 GTVDDATDK

-1506 TEDESNGVGTYV
+1506 REDESNGDGTYV
-1518 YRLTSEDN
+1518 YRLTSKDN

-1533 TVAKGG
+1533 TVPAGG

-1548 GSYKVEQVNS
+1548 GSYTVEQVNS

-1569 VEIQQDKP
+1569 VTVEDSQTE
-1577 KTVTFDGAAVKEKWL
+1577 TVTFDRAAVKEKWL

>member
-80 IQLDGDWVNIYDATA
+80 IQLDGDWVSIYDATA
-95 ATLTLTYAMVSPAL
+95 ATLTLTYAMVFPAL
-109 EGGSAAVRCAV
+109 EKGSAMVRCAV
-120 GGESASDAVRVT
+120 GGESASDPVKVT
-132 VSYDVEADSADLN
+132 VSYDVEADAAALN
-145 RQKDEL
+145 RQRDEL
-151 AQGMSAAAAPRR
+151 TQETSAAAAAPRR
-163 TQRRSLRSG
+163 TPRRVSRSS
-172 APEYINITVN
+172 APEYINVTVN

-197 ATINGGKPY
+197 ATIKGGEPY

-229 TDPGAA
+229 NDPDTA

-240 SLTLSVGADYT
+240 SLALSVGEGYT

-277 HDDMYTENVDYYRQ
+277 NDDMYTENVDYYRQ
-291 SSDLTG
+291 DRALTG
-297 TIIANDDLK
+297 TIIANEALG
-306 LDEDRARGFTKL
+306 LDEEQTRGFTKL

-389 DGKADN
+389 DGKADT
-395 PLPTTVP
+395 LPSTVP

-411 WESADTTYTVVYW
+411 WKSADTTFTAVYW
-424 LKKPESNSKLTAEC
+424 LKNAAGTEYDYMGSQKRPAVAGEVVSGDASWLTADSYICGLTEDGGHTHDEGCKPELFRH
-438 TAEDMTY
+438 
-445 ITSVT
+445 SVYE
-450 VDAKAG
+450 KA
-456 DIVNPRND
+456 
-464 PDHMGIYSPK
+464 
-474 LEESTYICDNRDHM
+474 
-488 ADPNK
+488 
-493 HTDACKLGSTLRHY
+493 
-507 VYDGTQMQVEVQ
+507 DGNVTIE
-519 GDGSTVINTVYSRRE
+519 GDGSTTVNVYYTRKS

-540 YGCAS
+540 YAKEYVS
-545 NDSGTPHYYVVG
+545 AKDTVAPPTNPSDTPVYSVVG
-557 GSTYNFGNK
+557 GSTRPFGFYEESGNNARPKKNGKTVNDVESLLYN
-566 DEKTHPCP
+566 
-574 DVSDYNDMTL
+574 
-584 LERVKS
+584 VKS
-590 VWGEVQVP
+590 GDWGEVAELPTIQQPTGTAYTYTLGTYP
-598 DGEDMSSLIS
+598 DG
-608 EEHRAA
+608 
-614 YKLGTLP
+614 G
-621 EDGSY
+621 GY
-626 NSSQRKYYYL
+626 NAKGDRFHYL
-636 EFTAPYGA
+636 EFTVPYGT
-644 DISDLWPSEVFDN
+644 DLLHLWPTEEVFGQIKTARRDYTAN
-657 VPLTDAEKVKHTS
+657 KAKE
-670 NGGSSHLDNDG
+670 HLDEG
-681 WGNYAYFAGWNGEF
+681 QWGNYAYFAGWNGEY
-695 NIKYT
+695 NVKYT
-700 QDHSNSTI
+700 QENKNSTI
-708 KCYYPLLDDTL
+708 KCLYPVLNDDL
-719 LYDESRISTYG
+719 LYAEKLIGQWGDAST
-730 DHSQVSFLAFFDNG
+730 VNFLGFFDNG

-757 KLYVEVLPGHEEDAG
+757 KLYVEVLPGHENDEG
-772 VVPRTVDGVPRY
+772 VAAREVDGVTRY

-794 DDNTTIGHQTDPPL
+794 DDNTTIEHQTDPPL
-808 PGFTCMRDKT
+808 PGFTCMRNKT
-818 GGSEPETNEP
+818 GGSEPEPNET

-844 NSYTLTAQNYDEIIQ
+844 NSYKLTAHNYDEINTFDSIP
-859 YNDVLYQA
+859 YQ
-867 DLDRRMYDLLLM
+867 DSLDRRMYDLLLM
-879 PYPKPLE
+879 PYPGTLE
-886 KYAYE
+886 KGAYT

-900 CFPGSEYVPGSTMP
+900 CFPGSKYVSGSTMP
-914 AHNVALYAGWKPVQ
+914 EHDISLYAKWEPVTY
-928 RTVKMFLSLADMR
+928 TVRLFKNRNDMETYQDTGDETLILS
-941 EYQAKGDD
+941 QKT
-949 AQVHYY
+949 VN
-955 TQVVDHGS
+955 HG
-963 TLGEIADPTDPSGH
+963 LVLDEIDDPTDNWSGH
-977 EYTFGGWFYEKSGKK
+977 GYSFNGWFYLKNGKK
-992 VALTPTDTAVKEDL
+992 TAFTPEDTAVKDNL
-1006 LVYAEWSHLTAQPYL
+1006 LVYADWGSHKAQPYL

-1034 KALLGHASLFS
+1034 KALLDAASLYS
-1045 PEDGKAYTVTN
+1045 PQDGKAYTATST
-1056 GSGESRTYI
+1056 SGESRTYI

-1074 HQQIAADSRGYANQG
+1074 HRQIAGDTRGYANQG
-1089 STRTFYPKA
+1089 TTRTFYPKA

-1105 YSGFNTGHYPTLA
+1105 YSGFNSGYYPTLA

-1124 EEDTPS
+1124 GEEP
-1130 NPTVNVFTFYYVHA
+1130 NVAAPTVNVFTFYYVHA

-1157 TGELIESE
+1157 TGELIVSDA
-1165 STGTGSVEKETSKA
+1165 TGTGFVEKETSKA

-1191 VPDAFYKRLVLAVVR
+1191 VPDAFYKRLVLAVV
-1206 GEDGTYVGS
+1206 EDGNGGYVGS
-1215 PDNVVTFYYTKNIE
+1215 PDNLVTFYYTKDDK
-1229 NAYYAIHYMLQNV
+1229 NAFCAVHYMLQNI
-1242 DAATDVPQSEG
+1242 DAASDEPSLQPD
-1253 SGTYSNY
+1253 GTYANY
-1260 TESTVYTEGI
+1260 TESTVHTEGI
-1270 GQISATISITPQKFS
+1270 GEIGATISITPQEFS
-1285 GFTMRDTAVVRWGNS
+1285 GFTMRDTASVRWGGS
-1300 SNTVPVNAGAFSL
+1300 SDTAQVNAGAFSL

-1339 YGSNPHTTR
+1339 YGSGDVLHAP
-1348 PEDELAASKTSS
+1348 ASGT
-1360 GKYGAVVSEKAAT
+1360 GKYGAVVTAT
-1373 IEGYNCV
+1373 AESIDGYHCV

-1389 RPDNSQNEI
+1389 RPDNRQNEI

-1418 GTLNNTLEVVEGKN
+1418 GTLDNTLEVVEGN
-1432 SFKGATPAAKS
+1432 NAFRGSVPTAKS
-1443 GYTFD
+1443 GYTFV
-1448 GWYQNAECTIPVREK
+1448 GWYQDAECTIPVGEK
-1463 GTMDDATGK
+1463 GTVDDATGK
-1472 LTPKRSELL
+1472 LTPERSELL

-1506 TEDESNGVGTYV
+1506 REDESNGDGTYV
-1518 YRLTSEDN
+1518 YRLTSKDN

-1533 TVAKGG
+1533 TVPKGG

-1548 GSYKVEQVNS
+1548 GSYTVEQVKS

-1569 VEIQQDKP
+1569 V
-1577 KTVTFDGAAVKEKWL
+1577 TVKDSETQTVKFDGAAVKKKWL

>member
-43 VTVTVDGAKT
+43 VTVTVNGAKT
-53 TQVTLPQSGR
+53 AQVTLPQSGR
-63 VTLEAA
+63 VTMEAA
-69 SETGDTDYQWQ
+69 SETGDTGYQWQ
-80 IQLDGDWVNIYDATA
+80 IQLDGAWVNIYDATA
-95 ATLTLTYAMVSPAL
+95 ASLTLTYAMVSPAL
-109 EGGSAAVRCAV
+109 EKGSAMVRCAV
-120 GGESASDAVRVT
+120 GGESASDPVKVT
-132 VSYDVEADSADLN
+132 VAYDVEADAAALN
-145 RQKDEL
+145 RQRDEL
-151 AQGMSAAAAPRR
+151 TQETSAVAAAPRR
-163 TQRRSLRSG
+163 TPRRAARS
-172 APEYINITVN
+172 APEYINVTVN
-182 YLDAVTGLPIYTGFS
+182 YLDAVTRLPIYTGFS
-197 ATINGGKPY
+197 ATIKGGEPY
-206 SQTVLSPTY
+206 SQNVLSPTY
-215 LGYAPYWNPGDPDT
+215 LGYAPYWSAEDPDT
-229 TDPGAA
+229 NDPDTA

-240 SLTLSVGADYT
+240 SLALSVGAGYT

-263 IAVPYA
+263 IAVSYA

-277 HDDMYTENVDYYRQ
+277 HDDMYSENVDYYRRG
-291 SSDLTG
+291 SALTG
-297 TIIANDDLK
+297 TIIANEALG
-306 LDEDRARGFTKL
+306 LDEEQTRGFTKL

-352 GSEHVYARYGTPFV
+352 GSEHIYARYGTPFV

-373 GYRFAGWDKLG
+373 GYRFAGWDKLDENG
-384 EDGKG
+384 VG
-389 DGKADN
+389 DGKADA
-395 PLPTTVP
+395 LPSTVP

-424 LKKPESNSKLTAEC
+424 LKNAAGTEYDYMGSQKRPAVAGQVVSGDASWLTADSYICGLTEDAGHTHNEGCKPELFRHSQYEKADEN
-438 TAEDMTY
+438 
-445 ITSVT
+445 VT
-450 VDAKAG
+450 
-456 DIVNPRND
+456 I
-464 PDHMGIYSPK
+464 
-474 LEESTYICDNRDHM
+474 E
-488 ADPNK
+488 
-493 HTDACKLGSTLRHY
+493 
-507 VYDGTQMQVEVQ
+507 
-519 GDGSTVINTVYSRRE
+519 GDGSTTVNIYYTRKS

-540 YGCAS
+540 YGHAW
-545 NDSGTPHYYVVG
+545 NDSGTPRYYVVG

-566 DEKTHPCP
+566 DEKGHPCP
-574 DVSDYNDMTL
+574 DAGSYSDMTL
-584 LERVKS
+584 LEKVKGE
-590 VWGEVQVP
+590 WGEVQVP

-608 EEHRAA
+608 EEHKAA
-614 YKLGTLP
+614 YTLGTLP

-626 NSSQRKYYYL
+626 NSNQHKYYYL

-644 DISDLWPSEVFDN
+644 DISDLWPSEVFN
-657 VPLTDAEKVKHTS
+657 KVPLTDAEKEKHTL
-670 NGGSSHLDNDG
+670 NGGSDHLDNDG

-744 ANVKWSIPRQWIY
+744 ANVRWSIPRQWIY
-757 KLYVEVLPGHEEDAG
+757 KLYVEVLPGHEKDDG
-772 VVPRTVDGVPRY
+772 VAERTVDGVTRY

-794 DDNTTIGHQTDPPL
+794 DDNKDIEHQTDPPL
-808 PGFTCMRDKT
+808 PGFTCMRDKV
-818 GGSEPETNEP
+818 GGSEQEPNEP

-844 NSYTLTAQNYDEIIQ
+844 NSYTLTAHNYDEIIQ

-914 AHNVALYAGWKPVQ
+914 EHDISLYAKWEPVTYTVRLFKNREAMETYQTTGDEELVLWK
-928 RTVKMFLSLADMR
+928 RTVN
-941 EYQAKGDD
+941 
-949 AQVHYY
+949 
-955 TQVVDHGS
+955 HG
-963 TLGEIADPTDPSGH
+963 LVLDEIDDPTDDWSGH
-977 EYTFGGWFYEKSGKK
+977 GYSFNGWFYLKNGKK
-992 VALTPTDTAVKEDL
+992 TAFTPEDTAVKDNL
-1006 LVYAEWSHLTAQPYL
+1006 LVYADWGSHKAQPYL

-1034 KALLGHASLFS
+1034 RALLDEASLFS
-1045 PEDGKAYTVTN
+1045 PKDGKAYTVTN

-1074 HQQIAADSRGYANQG
+1074 HRQIAADSRGYANQG

-1098 GDPYNQL
+1098 GDPYNQM
-1105 YSGFNTGHYPTLA
+1105 YSGFNSGYYPTLA

-1124 EEDTPS
+1124 GEEPNVAS
-1130 NPTVNVFTFYYVHA
+1130 PTVNVFTFYYVYA

-1165 STGTGSVEKETSKA
+1165 STGTGFVEKETSKA

-1191 VPDAFYKRLVLAVVR
+1191 VPDAFYKRLVLAVV
-1206 GEDGTYVGS
+1206 EDGSGGYVGS
-1215 PDNVVTFYYTKNIE
+1215 PDNLVTFYYTKDDK
-1229 NAYYAIHYMLQNV
+1229 NAFCAVHYMLQNI
-1242 DAATDVPQSEG
+1242 DAASDEPSLQPD
-1253 SGTYSNY
+1253 GTYANY
-1260 TESTVYTEGI
+1260 TESTVHTEGI
-1270 GQISATISITPQKFS
+1270 GEIGATLSITPQTFG
-1285 GFTMRDTAVVRWGNS
+1285 GFTMRSTASVRWGDS
-1300 SNTVPVNAGAFSL
+1300 RDTVQVNAGAFSL
-1313 TVQKEGTELYVFYT
+1313 TVQKEGTELFVFYT

-1339 YGSNPHTTR
+1339 YGSDPHKPQPGDVLHAPVNGT
-1348 PEDELAASKTSS
+1348 
-1360 GKYGAVVSEKAAT
+1360 GKYGAVVTAAAES
-1373 IEGYNCV
+1373 IDGYHCV
-1380 SNLSQSIVL
+1380 STVSQSIVL

-1410 YRVWAYGG
+1410 YRVWAYNG
-1418 GTLNNTLEVVEGKN
+1418 GTLDNTLEVVEGDN
-1432 SFKGATPAAKS
+1432 AFRGSVPTAKS
-1443 GYTFD
+1443 GYTFV
-1448 GWYQNAECTIPVREK
+1448 GWYQDAECTIPVGEK
-1463 GTMDDATGK
+1463 GTVDATGK
-1472 LTPKRSELL
+1472 LTPERSKLL

-1493 KAVYGNVTITREA
+1493 KAVYGNVTIERKA

-1518 YRLTSEDN
+1518 YRLTSKDN

-1533 TVAKGG
+1533 TVPKGG

-1548 GSYKVEQVNS
+1548 GDYTVEQVKS
-1558 WSWRYADGAQT
+1558 WSWRYSDREQT
-1569 VEIQQDKP
+1569 VEIEKDQT
-1577 KTVTFDGAAVKEKWL
+1577 KTVTFDRAAVKEKWL

>member
-120 GGESASDAVRVT
+120 GGESVSDAVRVT
-132 VSYDVEADSADLN
+132 VSYDVEADAAALN
-145 RQKDEL
+145 RQRDEL
-151 AQGMSAAAAPRR
+151 TQGMSAAAAPRR
-163 TQRRSLRSG
+163 TQRRSPRSG

-182 YLDAVTGLPIYTGFS
+182 YLDAVTSLPIYTGFS
-197 ATINGGKPY
+197 ATIKGGELY

-215 LGYAPYWNPGDPDT
+215 LGYAPYWNPDDPDT
-229 TDPGAA
+229 TDPNTA
-235 TESAQ
+235 TVSAQ
-240 SLTLSVGADYT
+240 SLALSVGEDYT
-251 GETYT
+251 EATYT

-277 HDDMYTENVDYYRQ
+277 SDDMYTENVDYYRRG
-291 SSDLTG
+291 SALTG

-306 LDEDRARGFTKL
+306 LGEDQARGFTKL

-389 DGKADN
+389 DGKAEKT
-395 PLPTTVP
+395 LPTTVP
-402 AENASYIAL
+402 AENASYVAL

-424 LKKPESNSKLTAEC
+424 LKKPESNSKPTEDC
-438 TAEDMTY
+438 TAKDMTY
-445 ITSVT
+445 IANVT

-456 DIVNPRND
+456 DIVNPHSD
-464 PDHMGIYSPK
+464 PNHTGIYSPK

-488 ADPNK
+488 ADPSK

-507 VYDGTQMQVEVQ
+507 VYDNTQMQVEVQ

-540 YGCAS
+540 YGHAWS
-545 NDSGTPHYYVVG
+545 DNGTPRYYVVG
-557 GSTYNFGNK
+557 GSTYNFGNIANQ
-566 DEKTHPCP
+566 CP
-574 DVSDYNDMTL
+574 KVGDYNDMTL
-584 LERVKS
+584 LERVQD

-598 DGEDMSSLIS
+598 DGEDMRSLIS
-608 EEHRAA
+608 EEHKKA
-614 YKLGTLP
+614 YRLGTLP
-621 EDGSY
+621 EDGY
-626 NSSQRKYYYL
+626 NSNQRKYYYL

-644 DISDLWPSEVFDN
+644 DISNLWPSEVFDR
-657 VPLTDAEKVKHTS
+657 VPLTAAEKATHTL

-700 QDHSNSTI
+700 QDNSNSTI

-744 ANVKWSIPRQWIY
+744 ANVSWSIPIAWHYELYLPTLDNKETEGSVQENGVYYTRY
-757 KLYVEVLPGHEEDAG
+757 KTVE
-772 VVPRTVDGVPRY
+772 
-784 YMLYDTVFAN
+784 AN
-794 DDNTTIGHQTDPPL
+794 DNNYDIGQQTCPPL
-808 PGFTCMRDKT
+808 PGFTAPASKDGTKIVHAEGM
-818 GGSEPETNEP
+818 S
-828 LADGRESY
+828 DGRPSI
-836 TANFYYNR
+836 
-844 NSYTLTAQNYDEIIQ
+844 TAQYYYTRNEYKLTLQNHNQIETETVPYGD
-859 YNDVLYQA
+859 
-867 DLDRRMYDLLLM
+867 DLDGRVDSTRVQ
-879 PYPKPLE
+879 YPDTLE
-886 KYAYE
+886 RDAYTFS
-891 LGGWYTSPG
+891 GWYTTSG
-900 CFPGSEYVPGSTMP
+900 HYEGSEYVPGSTMP

-941 EYQAKGDD
+941 EYQETGKEAL
-949 AQVHYY
+949 VYR

-963 TLGEIADPTDPSGH
+963 TLGEIADPTDPSEHG
-977 EYTFGGWFYEKSGKK
+977 YTFGGWFYEKSGKK
-992 VALTPTDTAVKEDL
+992 VALTPTDTAVKDDL
-1006 LVYAEWSHLTAQPYL
+1006 LVYADWGSHKAQPYL
-1021 IHYVLKETADAEW
+1021 IHYVLKETADEEW
-1034 KALLGHASLFS
+1034 RALLGEASLYS

-1065 YYAGEGGGY
+1065 YYAGEDGGY
-1074 HQQIAADSRGYANQG
+1074 HRQIAADSRGYANQG

-1098 GDPYNQL
+1098 GDPYNQM

-1144 ATVSYKVEYRYHD
+1144 AKVSYKVQYRYHD
-1157 TGELIESE
+1157 TGKLIESDA
-1165 STGTGSVEKETSKA
+1165 TGGTGVVEKETSKA

-1191 VPDAFYKRLVLAVVR
+1191 VPDAFYKRLVLAVV
-1206 GEDGTYVGS
+1206 EDGSGGYVGS

-1242 DAATDVPQSEG
+1242 DAATDEPQSVG
-1253 SGTYSNY
+1253 PGIYSNY
-1260 TESTVYTEGI
+1260 TESNVYTEGI
-1270 GQISATISITPQKFS
+1270 SEIGAYINVTPQKFS
-1285 GFTMRDTAVVRWGNS
+1285 GFTMRDTAVVRWGTDDANRREDKLE
-1300 SNTVPVNAGAFSL
+1300 NGTFTVKVRD
-1313 TVQKEGTELYVFYT
+1313 EGTELFVFYT
-1327 RNTQNY
+1327 RNTQSY
-1333 VVRYLR
+1333 TTYYLR
-1339 YGSNPHTTR
+1339 YGADINKLTAG
-1348 PEDELAASKTSS
+1348 DVLAASKTGS
-1360 GKYGAVVSEKAAT
+1360 GKYGAVVTAAAES
-1373 IEGYNCV
+1373 IDGYNCV

-1389 RPDNSQNEI
+1389 RPDDKQNYI

-1410 YRVWAYGG
+1410 YRVWAYNG
-1418 GTLNNTLEVVEGKN
+1418 GTLDNTLEVVEGKN

-1443 GYTFD
+1443 GYTFV
-1448 GWYQNAECTIPVREK
+1448 GWYQDAACTIPVGEK
-1463 GTMDDATGK
+1463 GTVDDATGQ
-1472 LTPKRSELL
+1472 LTPERSELL

-1518 YRLTSEDN
+1518 YRLTSKDN

-1533 TVAKGG
+1533 TVPKGG

-1548 GSYKVEQVNS
+1548 GSYTVEQVNS

-1569 VEIQQDKP
+1569 VTVEDGKTE
-1577 KTVTFDGAAVKEKWL
+1577 TVTFDRSAVKEKWL

>member
-120 GGESASDAVRVT
+120 GGESVSDAVRVT
-132 VSYDVEADSADLN
+132 VSYDVEADAAALN
-145 RQKDEL
+145 RQRDEL

-172 APEYINITVN
+172 APEYINVTVN
-182 YLDAVTGLPIYTGFS
+182 YLDAVTSLPIYTGFS

-206 SQTVLSPTY
+206 SQKVLSPTY
-215 LGYAPYWNPGDPDT
+215 LGYAPYWNPDDPDT
-229 TDPGAA
+229 TDPGTA
-235 TESAQ
+235 TVSAQ
-240 SLTLSVGADYT
+240 SLALSVGETYT

-269 VRYYFQNI
+269 VRYYFQDIN
-277 HDDMYTENVDYYRQ
+277 DDMYTENVDYYRRG
-291 SSDLTG
+291 SALTG

-306 LDEDRARGFTKL
+306 LGEDQARGFTKL

-373 GYRFAGWDKLG
+373 GYRFVGWDKLG

-389 DGKADN
+389 DSKADA
-395 PLPTTVP
+395 LPSTVP

-424 LKKPESNSKLTAEC
+424 LKNAEGTEYDYMGSQKRSAVAGQVVFGDASWLTADSYICGLTEDGGHTHNKGCKPELFRHSQYEKADEN
-438 TAEDMTY
+438 
-445 ITSVT
+445 VT
-450 VDAKAG
+450 
-456 DIVNPRND
+456 I
-464 PDHMGIYSPK
+464 
-474 LEESTYICDNRDHM
+474 E
-488 ADPNK
+488 
-493 HTDACKLGSTLRHY
+493 
-507 VYDGTQMQVEVQ
+507 
-519 GDGSTVINTVYSRRE
+519 GDGSTTVNIYYTRKS

-540 YGCAS
+540 YAKEYVS
-545 NDSGTPHYYVVG
+545 ANDTVNSPANPSDTPVYSVVG
-557 GSTYNFGNK
+557 GSTRPFGFYQETGVCARPQKDGKTVNDVESLLYNVRSG
-566 DEKTHPCP
+566 D
-574 DVSDYNDMTL
+574 
-584 LERVKS
+584 
-590 VWGEVQVP
+590 WGEVAELPTIQQPTGTAYTYTLGTYP
-598 DGEDMSSLIS
+598 DG
-608 EEHRAA
+608 
-614 YKLGTLP
+614 G
-621 EDGSY
+621 GY
-626 NSSQRKYYYL
+626 NAKGDRFHYL
-636 EFTAPYGA
+636 EFTVPYGT
-644 DISDLWPSEVFDN
+644 DLLHLWPSEVFN
-657 VPLTDAEKVKHTS
+657 KVPLTDAEKVKHTS

-681 WGNYAYFAGWNGEF
+681 WGNYAYFAGWNGEY
-695 NIKYT
+695 NVKYT
-700 QDHSNSTI
+700 QEKINSTI
-708 KCYYPLLDDTL
+708 KCLYPVLNDDL
-719 LYDESRISTYG
+719 LYAEKLIGQWGDAST
-730 DHSQVSFLAFFDNG
+730 VNFLGFFDNG
-744 ANVKWSIPRQWIY
+744 ANVSWSIPRQWIY
-757 KLYVEVLPGHEEDAG
+757 KLYVEVLPGHEEDEG
-772 VVPRTVDGVPRY
+772 VAERTVDGVTRY

-794 DDNTTIGHQTDPPL
+794 DDNKTIKDQTDPPL
-808 PGFTCMRDKT
+808 PGFTCMRDKA
-818 GGSEPETNEP
+818 GGSEPEQNGT

-844 NSYTLTAQNYDEIIQ
+844 NSYTLTAHNYDEINTYDNIP
-859 YNDVLYQA
+859 YQGS
-867 DLDRRMYDLLLM
+867 LDDWMNILLLM

-886 KYAYE
+886 KYAYT

-900 CFPGSEYVPGSTMP
+900 CFPGGEYVSGSTMP
-914 AHNVALYAGWKPVQ
+914 EHDISLYAKWEPVTYTVRLFKNREDMETYQ
-928 RTVKMFLSLADMR
+928 RTGDEGLVWKKETVNHGLAMD
-941 EYQAKGDD
+941 
-949 AQVHYY
+949 
-955 TQVVDHGS
+955 
-963 TLGEIADPTDPSGH
+963 EIDDPTDNWSGH
-977 EYTFGGWFYEKSGKK
+977 GYSFNGWFYLKNGKK
-992 VALTPTDTAVKEDL
+992 TAFTPTDTAVKEDL
-1006 LVYAEWSHLTAQPYL
+1006 LVYADWGSHKAQPYL
-1021 IHYVLKETADAEW
+1021 IHYVLKETADKEW
-1034 KALLGHASLFS
+1034 KALLGDASLFS

-1074 HQQIAADSRGYANQG
+1074 HRQIAGDTRGYANQG

-1105 YSGFNTGHYPTLA
+1105 YSDFNSGYYPTLA

-1124 EEDTPS
+1124 GEEP
-1130 NPTVNVFTFYYVHA
+1130 NVAAPTVNVFTFYYVHA
-1144 ATVSYKVEYRYHD
+1144 AEVSYKVEYRYHG

-1165 STGTGSVEKETSKA
+1165 STGTGSVAKSTSKA
-1179 VVTERFAVVKDC
+1179 VVTERFAVVKDH
-1191 VPDAFYKRLVLAVVR
+1191 VPDAFYKRLVLAVV
-1206 GEDGTYVGS
+1206 EDGKGGYVDS
-1215 PDNVVTFYYTKNIE
+1215 PDNVVTFYYTNNTG

-1242 DAATDVPQSEG
+1242 DAATDEPQRVG
-1253 SGTYSNY
+1253 PGIYSNY
-1260 TESTVYTEGI
+1260 TESNVYTEGI
-1270 GQISATISITPQKFS
+1270 SEIGASIKVTPQKFS
-1285 GFTMRDTAVVRWGNS
+1285 GFTMRDTAVVRWGTDDANRREDTLE
-1300 SNTVPVNAGAFSL
+1300 NGTFTFKVRD
-1313 TVQKEGTELYVFYT
+1313 EGTELFVFYT

-1339 YGSNPHTTR
+1339 YGSDPHSTQQG
-1348 PEDELAASKTSS
+1348 DVLHADASGT
-1360 GKYGAVVSEKAAT
+1360 GKYGAVVTAAAES
-1373 IEGYNCV
+1373 IDGYHCV
-1380 SNLSQSIVL
+1380 STVSQSIVL
-1389 RPDNSQNEI
+1389 RPDDRQNEI

-1410 YRVWAYGG
+1410 YRVWAYNG
-1418 GTLNNTLEVVEGKN
+1418 GTLNNTLEVVVVGDN
-1432 SFKGATPAAKS
+1432 AFRGSVPTAKS
-1443 GYTFD
+1443 GYTFV
-1448 GWYQNAECTIPVREK
+1448 GWYQDAECTIPVREK
-1463 GTMDDATGK
+1463 GTVDGATGK
-1472 LTPKRSELL
+1472 LTPERGKLT

-1506 TEDESNGVGTYV
+1506 REDESNGDGTYV
-1518 YRLTSEDN
+1518 YRLTSKDN

-1533 TVAKGG
+1533 TVPKGG

-1558 WSWRYADGAQT
+1558 WSWRYSDREQT
-1569 VEIQQDKP
+1569 VEIEKDET
-1577 KTVTFDGAAVKEKWL
+1577 KTVKFDGAAVKKKWL

-1599 VNRREA
+1599 VNRKGD

>member
-10 MSFRRLLS
+10 MSFRRLLA

-43 VTVTVDGAKT
+43 VTVTVDGTKT
-53 TQVTLPQSGR
+53 AQVTLPQSGR
-63 VTLEAA
+63 VTMEAA

-95 ATLTLTYAMVSPAL
+95 ASLTLTYAMVSPAL
-109 EGGSAAVRCAV
+109 EKGSAMVRCAV
-120 GGESASDAVRVT
+120 GGESVSDPVKVT
-132 VSYDVEADSADLN
+132 VSYDVEADAAALN
-145 RQKDEL
+145 RQRDEL
-151 AQGMSAAAAPRR
+151 TQETSAAASAPRR
-163 TQRRSLRSG
+163 TPRRASRSS
-172 APEYINITVN
+172 APEYINVTVN
-182 YLDAVTGLPIYTGFS
+182 YLDAVTRLPIYTGFS
-197 ATINGGKPY
+197 ATIKGGEPY
-206 SQTVLSPTY
+206 SQKVLSPTY
-215 LGYAPYWNPGDPDT
+215 LGYAPYWSAEDPDT

-240 SLTLSVGADYT
+240 SLDLSVGAGYT

-263 IAVPYA
+263 IAVSYA

-277 HDDMYTENVDYYRQ
+277 HDDMYSENVDYYKRD
-291 SSDLTG
+291 SALTG
-297 TIIANDDLK
+297 TIIANEALG
-306 LDEDRARGFTKL
+306 LGEEQTRGFTKL

-373 GYRFAGWDKLG
+373 GYSFAGWDKLNEKG
-384 EDGKG
+384 EG
-389 DGKADN
+389 DGKVDE
-395 PLPTTVP
+395 LPTTVP

-411 WESADTTYTVVYW
+411 WKSADTTYTVVYW
-424 LKKPESNSKLTAEC
+424 LKKPESNSKPTADC

-445 ITSVT
+445 ITNVT

-456 DIVNPRND
+456 DIVNPRSD
-464 PDHMGIYSPK
+464 PDQTGIYSPK

-488 ADPNK
+488 ADPNQ

-507 VYDGTQMQVEVQ
+507 VYESTQMQVEVQ

-540 YGCAS
+540 YGHAW
-545 NDSGTPHYYVVG
+545 NDNGTPHYYVVG
-557 GSTYNFGNK
+557 GSTYNFGNIA
-566 DEKTHPCP
+566 HQCP
-574 DVSDYNDMTL
+574 KVGDYNDMTL
-584 LERVKS
+584 LERVQG
-590 VWGEVQVP
+590 VWGEVKVP
-598 DGEDMSSLIS
+598 DGEDMRSLIS
-608 EEHRAA
+608 EEHKKA
-614 YKLGTLP
+614 YRLGTLP

-644 DISDLWPSEVFDN
+644 DISDLWPSEVFDR
-657 VPLTDAEKVKHTS
+657 VPLTDAEKDKHTL

-744 ANVKWSIPRQWIY
+744 ANVSWSIPIAWHYELYLPTLDNKETEGSVLKNGVYYTLY
-757 KLYVEVLPGHEEDAG
+757 KTVE
-772 VVPRTVDGVPRY
+772 
-784 YMLYDTVFAN
+784 AN
-794 DDNTTIGHQTDPPL
+794 DNNEDIGQQTCPPL
-808 PGFTCMRDKT
+808 PGFTAPASKDGTKIVHEEGM
-818 GGSEPETNEP
+818 S
-828 LADGRESY
+828 DGRPSI
-836 TANFYYNR
+836 
-844 NSYTLTAQNYDEIIQ
+844 TAQYYYTRNEYKLTLQNHNQIKTETL
-859 YNDVLYQA
+859 LYGD
-867 DLDRRMYDLLLM
+867 DLDGWVDSTRVQ
-879 PYPKPLE
+879 YPDTLE
-886 KYAYE
+886 RDAYTFS
-891 LGGWYTSPG
+891 GWYTSSG
-900 CFPGSEYVPGSTMP
+900 HYEGSEYVRGSTMP

-941 EYQAKGDD
+941 EYQSNGDE
-949 AQVHYY
+949 ALVHR

-963 TLGEIADPTDPSGH
+963 TLGEIADPTDPSEHG
-977 EYTFGGWFYEKSGKK
+977 YTFGGWFYEKRGKK
-992 VALTPTDTAVKEDL
+992 TAFTPTDTAVKDDL
-1006 LVYAEWSHLTAQPYL
+1006 LVYADWGSHKAQPYL

-1034 KALLGHASLFS
+1034 RALLDDASLFS
-1045 PEDGKAYTVTN
+1045 PEDGRAYTVTN

-1074 HQQIAADSRGYANQG
+1074 HRQIAADSRGYANQG

-1098 GDPYNQL
+1098 GDPYNQM
-1105 YSGFNTGHYPTLA
+1105 YSGFNSGYYPTLA

-1124 EEDTPS
+1124 GEEP
-1130 NPTVNVFTFYYVHA
+1130 NVAAPTVNVFTFYYVHA

-1157 TGELIESE
+1157 TGELIASTTADGTGQVTK
-1165 STGTGSVEKETSKA
+1165 STGKA

-1191 VPDAFYKRLVLAVVR
+1191 VPDAFYKRLVLAVV
-1206 GEDGTYVGS
+1206 EDGSGGYVGS
-1215 PDNVVTFYYTKNIE
+1215 PDNLVTFYYTKDDK
-1229 NAYYAIHYMLQNV
+1229 NAFCAVHYMLQNI
-1242 DAATDVPQSEG
+1242 DAASDEPSLQPD
-1253 SGTYSNY
+1253 GTYANY
-1260 TESTVYTEGI
+1260 TESTVHTEGI
-1270 GQISATISITPQKFS
+1270 GEIGATLSITPQTFG
-1285 GFTMRDTAVVRWGNS
+1285 GFTMRSTASVRWGDS
-1300 SNTVPVNAGAFSL
+1300 SDTVQVNAGAFSL

-1339 YGSNPHTTR
+1339 YGSNPNSAQEGDVLHAPVNGT
-1348 PEDELAASKTSS
+1348 
-1360 GKYGAVVSEKAAT
+1360 GKYGAVVTAAAES
-1373 IEGYNCV
+1373 IDGYHCV
-1380 SNLSQSIVL
+1380 STVSQSIVL
-1389 RPDNSQNEI
+1389 RPDDRQNEI

-1410 YRVWAYGG
+1410 YRVWAYNG
-1418 GTLNNTLEVVEGKN
+1418 GTLDNTLEVVEEKN
-1432 SFKGATPAAKS
+1432 PFKGATPAAKS

-1448 GWYQNAECTIPVREK
+1448 GWYQNAECTIPAGEK
-1463 GTMDDATGK
+1463 GTMDATGK

-1493 KAVYGNVTITREA
+1493 KAVYGNVTIERKA

-1518 YRLTSEDN
+1518 YRLTSKDN

-1533 TVAKGG
+1533 TVPAGG

-1548 GSYKVEQVNS
+1548 GSYTVEQVNS

-1569 VEIQQDKP
+1569 VTVEDGKTE
-1577 KTVTFDGAAVKEKWL
+1577 TVTFDRSAVKEKWL

>member
-1 MKKCTNNRT
+1 MKKCINNRT

-120 GGESASDAVRVT
+120 GGESVSDAVRVT
-132 VSYDVEADSADLN
+132 VSYDVEADAADLN
-145 RQKDEL
+145 RQRDEL
-151 AQGMSAAAAPRR
+151 TQGMSAAAAPRR
-163 TQRRSLRSG
+163 TQRRASRSS

-182 YLDAVTGLPIYTGFS
+182 YLDAVTSLPIYTGFS

-206 SQTVLSPTY
+206 SQKVLSPTY
-215 LGYAPYWNPGDPDT
+215 LGYAPYWNPADPDT

-235 TESAQ
+235 KESAQ
-240 SLTLSVGADYT
+240 SLTLSVGEDYT
-251 GETYT
+251 EATYT

-263 IAVPYA
+263 VAVPYA

-291 SSDLTG
+291 DRDLTG

-306 LDEDRARGFTKL
+306 LDEEQSRGFTKL

-384 EDGKG
+384 EDGVG
-389 DGKADN
+389 DGKADT
-395 PLPTTVP
+395 LPTTVP

-424 LKKPESNSKLTAEC
+424 LKNAAGTEYDYMGSQKRSAVAGQVVSGDASWLTADSYICGLTEDGGHTHNEGCKPELFRH
-438 TAEDMTY
+438 
-445 ITSVT
+445 SVYE
-450 VDAKAG
+450 KA
-456 DIVNPRND
+456 
-464 PDHMGIYSPK
+464 
-474 LEESTYICDNRDHM
+474 
-488 ADPNK
+488 
-493 HTDACKLGSTLRHY
+493 
-507 VYDGTQMQVEVQ
+507 DGNVTIE
-519 GDGSTVINTVYSRRE
+519 GDGSTTVNIYYTRKS

-540 YGCAS
+540 YGHAW
-545 NDSGTPHYYVVG
+545 NDSGTPRYYVVG

-566 DEKTHPCP
+566 DEKGHPCP
-574 DVSDYNDMTL
+574 DADSYNDMTL
-584 LERVKS
+584 LEKVKGE
-590 VWGEVQVP
+590 WGEVQVP

-608 EEHRAA
+608 EEHKAA
-614 YKLGTLP
+614 YTLGTLP

-626 NSSQRKYYYL
+626 NSNQHKYYYL

-644 DISDLWPSEVFDN
+644 DISNLWPSEVFDR
-657 VPLTDAEKVKHTS
+657 VPLTEAEKATHTS
-670 NGGSSHLDNDG
+670 NGGSGHLDNDG

-730 DHSQVSFLAFFDNG
+730 DPDRVSFLAFFDNG
-744 ANVKWSIPRQWIY
+744 ADVKWSIPRQWIY
-757 KLYVEVLPGHEEDAG
+757 KLYVEVLPGHEEDEG
-772 VVPRTVDGVPRY
+772 VAARTVDGVTRY

-794 DDNTTIGHQTDPPL
+794 DDNTTIGHQTAPPL
-808 PGFTCMRDKT
+808 PGFTCMRDKV
-818 GGSEPETNEP
+818 GGSEQEPNEP

-844 NSYTLTAQNYDEIIQ
+844 NRYTLTAQNYDEIIQ

-867 DLDRRMYDLLLM
+867 DLDRKMYDLLLM

-886 KYAYE
+886 KYAYK

-914 AHNVALYAGWKPVQ
+914 EHDISLYAKWEPVTY
-928 RTVKMFLSLADMR
+928 TVRLFKNRNDM
-941 EYQAKGDD
+941 ETYQTTGNEAL
-949 AQVHYY
+949 VYH

-992 VALTPTDTAVKEDL
+992 VALTPTDTAVKENL

-1021 IHYVLKETADAEW
+1021 IHYVLKETADEEW
-1034 KALLGHASLFS
+1034 RALLGEASLYS

-1065 YYAGEGGGY
+1065 YYAGEDGGY
-1074 HQQIAADSRGYANQG
+1074 HRQIAADSRGYANQG

-1105 YSGFNTGHYPTLA
+1105 YSGFNSGYYPTLA

-1165 STGTGSVEKETSKA
+1165 STGTGSVAKSTSKA
-1179 VVTERFAVVKDC
+1179 VVTERFAVVKDY
-1191 VPDAFYKRLVLAVVR
+1191 VPDAFYKRLVLAVV
-1206 GEDGTYVGS
+1206 EDGNGGYMGS

-1242 DAATDVPQSEG
+1242 DAATDEPSLKQD
-1253 SGTYSNY
+1253 GTYANY

-1270 GQISATISITPQKFS
+1270 GQIGADINVTPQKFS

-1327 RNTQNY
+1327 RNTQSY
-1333 VVRYLR
+1333 TTYYLR
-1339 YGSNPHTTR
+1339 YGSDPHSTKPGDVLHAPVSGT
-1348 PEDELAASKTSS
+1348 
-1360 GKYGAVVSEKAAT
+1360 GKYGAVVTAAAES
-1373 IEGYNCV
+1373 IDGYNCV

-1389 RPDNSQNEI
+1389 RPDDKQNYI

-1443 GYTFD
+1443 GYTFV
-1448 GWYQNAECTIPVREK
+1448 GWYQDAECTIPVGEK
-1463 GTMDDATGK
+1463 GTVDDATGK
-1472 LTPKRSELL
+1472 LTPERSKLL

-1506 TEDESNGVGTYV
+1506 REDESNGDGTYV
-1518 YRLTSEDN
+1518 YRLTSKDN

-1533 TVAKGG
+1533 TVPAGD

-1548 GSYKVEQVNS
+1548 GDYTVEQVNS

-1569 VEIQQDKP
+1569 VTVENSQT

>member
-1 MKKCTNNRT
+1 MKKCINNRT

-53 TQVTLPQSGR
+53 AQVTLPQSGR

-95 ATLTLTYAMVSPAL
+95 ASLTLTYAMVSPAL
-109 EGGSAAVRCAV
+109 EKGGAMVRCAV
-120 GGESASDAVRVT
+120 GGESVSDPVKVT
-132 VSYDVEADSADLN
+132 VSYDVEADAAALN
-145 RQKDEL
+145 RQRDEL
-151 AQGMSAAAAPRR
+151 TQGMSAAAAPRR
-163 TQRRSLRSG
+163 TQRRSPRSG
-172 APEYINITVN
+172 APEYINVTVN
-182 YLDAVTGLPIYTGFS
+182 YLDAVTSLPIYTGFS
-197 ATINGGKPY
+197 ATIKGGEPY
-206 SQTVLSPTY
+206 SQKVLSPTY
-215 LGYAPYWNPGDPDT
+215 LGYAPYWNPDDPDT
-229 TDPGAA
+229 ADPGAA

-240 SLTLSVGADYT
+240 SLALSVGADYT

-291 SSDLTG
+291 DRALTG

-306 LDEDRARGFTKL
+306 LDEEQSRGFTKL

-373 GYRFAGWDKLG
+373 GYRFVGWDKLDENG
-384 EDGKG
+384 EG
-389 DGKADN
+389 DGKVDE
-395 PLPTTVP
+395 LPTTVP

-424 LKKPESNSKLTAEC
+424 LKNAAGTEYDYMGSQKRSAVAGEVVSGDASWLTADSYICGLTEDAGHTHNEGCKPELFRHSQYEKADEN
-438 TAEDMTY
+438 
-445 ITSVT
+445 VT
-450 VDAKAG
+450 
-456 DIVNPRND
+456 I
-464 PDHMGIYSPK
+464 
-474 LEESTYICDNRDHM
+474 E
-488 ADPNK
+488 
-493 HTDACKLGSTLRHY
+493 
-507 VYDGTQMQVEVQ
+507 
-519 GDGSTVINTVYSRRE
+519 GDGSTTVNIYYTRKS

-540 YGCAS
+540 YAKEYVPAKDTV
-545 NDSGTPHYYVVG
+545 NPGTSDTPIYYVVG
-557 GSTYNFGNK
+557 GSTRPFGFYQETGSCARPKKDGKPVNDVESLLYN
-566 DEKTHPCP
+566 
-574 DVSDYNDMTL
+574 
-584 LERVKS
+584 VKS
-590 VWGEVQVP
+590 GDWGVVAALPTIQQPTGTAYTYTLGTYP
-598 DGEDMSSLIS
+598 DG
-608 EEHRAA
+608 
-614 YKLGTLP
+614 G
-621 EDGSY
+621 GY
-626 NSSQRKYYYL
+626 NAKGDRFHYL
-636 EFTAPYGA
+636 EFTVPYGT
-644 DISDLWPSEVFDN
+644 DLLHLWPTEEVFGQIQTARSGYN
-657 VPLTDAEKVKHTS
+657 ANKANE
-670 NGGSSHLDNDG
+670 HLG
-681 WGNYAYFAGWNGEF
+681 EGQWGNYAYFAGWNGEY
-695 NIKYT
+695 NVKYT
-700 QDHSNSTI
+700 QEKTNSTI
-708 KCYYPLLDDTL
+708 KCLYPVLNDDL
-719 LYDESRISTYG
+719 LYAEKLIGQWGDAST
-730 DHSQVSFLAFFDNG
+730 VNFLGFFDNG
-744 ANVKWSIPRQWIY
+744 ADVSWSIPRQWIY
-757 KLYVEVLPGHEEDAG
+757 KLYVEVLPGHETDEG
-772 VVPRTVDGVPRY
+772 VAERTVDGVTRY

-794 DDNTTIGHQTDPPL
+794 DDNTTIKDQTDPPL
-808 PGFTCMRDKT
+808 PGFTCMRDKD
-818 GGSEPETNEP
+818 GGSLREENET

-914 AHNVALYAGWKPVQ
+914 EHDISLYAKWKPVTY
-928 RTVKMFLSLADMR
+928 TVRLFKNRNDM
-941 EYQAKGDD
+941 ETYQTTFNEAL
-949 AQVHYY
+949 VYH

-992 VALTPTDTAVKEDL
+992 VALTPTDTAVKENL

-1034 KALLGHASLFS
+1034 KALLGEASLYS

-1065 YYAGEGGGY
+1065 YSGKDGGY
-1074 HQQIAADSRGYANQG
+1074 HRQIAADSRGYANQG

-1105 YSGFNTGHYPTLA
+1105 YSGFNSGYYPTLA

-1144 ATVSYKVEYRYHD
+1144 ATVSYKVEYRYHG
-1157 TGELIESE
+1157 TGELIESDA
-1165 STGTGSVEKETSKA
+1165 TGGTGVVEKETSKA
-1179 VVTERFAVVKDC
+1179 VVTERFAVVKDY
-1191 VPDAFYKRLVLAVVR
+1191 VPDAFYKRLVLAVV
-1206 GEDGTYVGS
+1206 EDGNGGYMGS
-1215 PDNVVTFYYTKNIE
+1215 PDNVVTFYYTKNTG

-1242 DAATDVPQSEG
+1242 DAATDEPQRVG
-1253 SGTYSNY
+1253 PGTYSNY

-1270 GQISATISITPQKFS
+1270 SEIGAYINVTPQKFS
-1285 GFTMRDTAVVRWGNS
+1285 GFTMRDTAVVRWGTDDANRREDTLE
-1300 SNTVPVNAGAFSL
+1300 NGTFTFKVRD
-1313 TVQKEGTELYVFYT
+1313 EGTELYVFYT
-1327 RNTQNY
+1327 RNTQSY

-1339 YGSNPHTTR
+1339 YGSAPHSTLPGDVLHAPVSGT
-1348 PEDELAASKTSS
+1348 
-1360 GKYGAVVSEKAAT
+1360 GKYGAVVTAT
-1373 IEGYNCV
+1373 AESIDGYHCV

-1389 RPDNSQNEI
+1389 RPDNRQNEI

-1432 SFKGATPAAKS
+1432 SFEGATPAAKS

-1448 GWYQNAECTIPVREK
+1448 GWYQNAECTIPVGEK
-1463 GTMDDATGK
+1463 GTMDATGK
-1472 LTPKRSELL
+1472 LTPERSKLL
-1481 PAPQTNVFYARF
+1481 PAPRTNVFYARF

-1506 TEDESNGVGTYV
+1506 KEDESNGVGTYV
-1518 YRLTSEDN
+1518 YRLTSQAD
-1526 PAYVVEV
+1526 PTYIVEV
-1533 TVAKGG
+1533 TVPKGG

-1548 GSYKVEQVNS
+1548 GSYTVEQVKS

-1569 VEIQQDKP
+1569 VTVEDSQT
-1577 KTVTFDGAAVKEKWL
+1577 KTVKFDGAAVKKKWL

>member
-95 ATLTLTYAMVSPAL
+95 ASLTLTYAMVSPAL
-109 EGGSAAVRCAV
+109 EKGGAMVRCAV
-120 GGESASDAVRVT
+120 GGESVSDAVRVT

-145 RQKDEL
+145 RQKEAL
-151 AQGMSAAAAPRR
+151 AQGMSAAAAAPRR
-163 TQRRSLRSG
+163 TQRRASRSS
-172 APEYINITVN
+172 APEYINVTVN
-182 YLDAVTGLPIYTGFS
+182 YLDAVTSLPIYTGFS
-197 ATINGGKPY
+197 ATIKGGEPY

-215 LGYAPYWNPGDPDT
+215 LGYAPYWSTEDPDT
-229 TDPGAA
+229 ADPGAA

-240 SLTLSVGADYT
+240 SLTLTVGAGYT

-277 HDDMYTENVDYYRQ
+277 HDDMYTENVDYYRRG
-291 SSDLTG
+291 SALTG

-306 LDEDRARGFTKL
+306 LGEDQARGFTKL

-373 GYRFAGWDKLG
+373 GYRFAGWDKLEENG
-384 EDGKG
+384 VG
-389 DGKADN
+389 DGKAETT
-395 PLPTTVP
+395 LPTTVP

-424 LKKPESNSKLTAEC
+424 LKNAEGTEYDYMGSQKRSAVAGQVVSGDASWLTADSNICGLTEDGGHTHNEGCKPELFRHSQYEKADEN
-438 TAEDMTY
+438 
-445 ITSVT
+445 VT
-450 VDAKAG
+450 
-456 DIVNPRND
+456 I
-464 PDHMGIYSPK
+464 
-474 LEESTYICDNRDHM
+474 E
-488 ADPNK
+488 
-493 HTDACKLGSTLRHY
+493 
-507 VYDGTQMQVEVQ
+507 
-519 GDGSTVINTVYSRRE
+519 GDGSTTVNIYYTRKS

-540 YGCAS
+540 YGHAW
-545 NDSGTPHYYVVG
+545 NDSGTPRYYVVG
-557 GSTYNFGNK
+557 GSTYNFGNIANQ
-566 DEKTHPCP
+566 CP
-574 DVSDYNDMTL
+574 EVRDYNDMTL
-584 LERVKS
+584 LEKVKGE
-590 VWGEVQVP
+590 WGEVQVP

-608 EEHRAA
+608 EEHKAA
-614 YKLGTLP
+614 YTLGTLP

-626 NSSQRKYYYL
+626 NSNQHKYYYL

-644 DISDLWPSEVFDN
+644 DISALWPSEVFN
-657 VPLTDAEKVKHTS
+657 KVPLTDAEKEKHTL
-670 NGGSSHLDNDG
+670 NGGLDHLKDDG

-730 DHSQVSFLAFFDNG
+730 DPDRVSFLAFFDNG
-744 ANVKWSIPRQWIY
+744 ANVRWSIPRQWIY
-757 KLYVEVLPGHEEDAG
+757 KLYVEVLPGHENDEG
-772 VVPRTVDGVPRY
+772 VAARTVDGVTRY

-794 DDNTTIGHQTDPPL
+794 DDNKDIEHQTDPPL
-808 PGFTCMRDKT
+808 PGFTCMRNKT
-818 GGSEPETNEP
+818 GGSEREP
-828 LADGRESY
+828 NGTLADGRESY

-844 NSYTLTAQNYDEIIQ
+844 NRYTLTAQNYDEIIQ

-900 CFPGSEYVPGSTMP
+900 CFPGSKYVPGSTMP
-914 AHNVALYAGWKPVQ
+914 EHDISLYAKWEPVTY
-928 RTVKMFLSLADMR
+928 TVRLFKNRKDM
-941 EYQAKGDD
+941 ETYQTTGKEEL
-949 AQVHYY
+949 VYH
-955 TQVVDHGS
+955 TQVVNHGS
-963 TLGEIADPTDPSGH
+963 TLGEIADPIDPSGH
-977 EYTFGGWFYEKSGKK
+977 GYTFGGWFYEKSGKK

-1021 IHYVLKETADAEW
+1021 IHYVLKETADEGW
-1034 KALLGHASLFS
+1034 KALLDEASLFS

-1074 HQQIAADSRGYANQG
+1074 HRQIAADSHGYANQG

-1105 YSGFNTGHYPTLA
+1105 YSGFNSGYYPTLA

-1130 NPTVNVFTFYYVHA
+1130 NPTVNVFTFYYVRA

-1165 STGTGSVEKETSKA
+1165 STGTGFVEKETSKA
-1179 VVTERFAVVKDC
+1179 VVTERFAVVKDY
-1191 VPDAFYKRLVLAVVR
+1191 VPDAFYKRLVLAVV
-1206 GEDGTYVGS
+1206 EDGNGGYVGS

-1242 DAATDVPQSEG
+1242 DAATDEPQSEG

-1270 GQISATISITPQKFS
+1270 GQIGATISITPQEFS
-1285 GFTMRDTAVVRWGNS
+1285 GFTMRSTASVRCGGSSDTVQ
-1300 SNTVPVNAGAFSL
+1300 VNDAGAFSL

-1339 YGSNPHTTR
+1339 YGSDPHSTKPGDVLHAPVSGT
-1348 PEDELAASKTSS
+1348 
-1360 GKYGAVVSEKAAT
+1360 GKYGAVVTAT
-1373 IEGYNCV
+1373 AESIDGYHCV

-1410 YRVWAYGG
+1410 YRVWAYNG
-1418 GTLNNTLEVVEGKN
+1418 GTLDNTLEVVVGDN
-1432 SFKGATPAAKS
+1432 AFRGSVPTAKS
-1443 GYTFD
+1443 GYTFV
-1448 GWYQNAECTIPVREK
+1448 GWYQDAACTIPVREK
-1463 GTMDDATGK
+1463 GTVDDATDK
-1472 LTPKRSELL
+1472 LTPERSKLL

-1518 YRLTSEDN
+1518 YRLTSKDN

-1533 TVAKGG
+1533 TVPKSG

-1548 GSYKVEQVNS
+1548 GDYTVEQVNS
-1558 WSWRYADGAQT
+1558 WSWRYSDREQT
-1569 VEIQQDKP
+1569 VEIEKDKT
-1577 KTVTFDGAAVKEKWL
+1577 KTVTFDGTPTEDKWL
-1592 TGSSDAV
+1592 TGSSAAV
-1599 VNRREA
+1599 VNRKGD

>member
-53 TQVTLPQSGR
+53 AQVTLPQSGR
-63 VTLEAA
+63 VTMEAA
-69 SETGDTDYQWQ
+69 SETGETDYQWQ
-80 IQLDGDWVNIYDATA
+80 ILLDGAWVNIYDATA

-109 EGGSAAVRCAV
+109 EKGSAMVRCAV
-120 GGESASDAVRVT
+120 GGESASDPVKVT
-132 VSYDVEADSADLN
+132 VSYDVEADAAALN
-145 RQKDEL
+145 RQRDEL
-151 AQGMSAAAAPRR
+151 TQETSAAAAPRR
-163 TQRRSLRSG
+163 TPRRVSRSS
-172 APEYINITVN
+172 APEYINVTVN

-197 ATINGGKPY
+197 ATIKSGKPY
-206 SQTVLSPTY
+206 SQKVLSPAY
-215 LGYAPYWNPGDPDT
+215 LGYAPYWDPDDPAT

-240 SLTLSVGADYT
+240 SLALSVGADYT

-263 IAVPYA
+263 IAVSYA

-277 HDDMYTENVDYYRQ
+277 HDDMYTENVNLYRRD
-291 SSDLTG
+291 SALTG
-297 TIIANDDLK
+297 TIIANEALG
-306 LDEDRARGFTKL
+306 LDEEQARGFTKL

-373 GYRFAGWDKLG
+373 GYLFAGWDKLDENG
-384 EDGKG
+384 EG
-389 DGKADN
+389 DGKVDE
-395 PLPTTVP
+395 LPTTVP
-402 AENASYIAL
+402 AENASYVAL
-411 WESADTTYTVVYW
+411 WKSADTTYTVVYW
-424 LKKPESNSKLTAEC
+424 LKNAEGTEYDYMGSQKRSAVAGEVVSGDASWLTADSNICGLTEGGGHTHGEGCKPELFRHSVYEKAD
-438 TAEDMTY
+438 ED
-445 ITSVT
+445 VT
-450 VDAKAG
+450 IK
-456 DIVNPRND
+456 
-464 PDHMGIYSPK
+464 
-474 LEESTYICDNRDHM
+474 
-488 ADPNK
+488 
-493 HTDACKLGSTLRHY
+493 
-507 VYDGTQMQVEVQ
+507 
-519 GDGSTVINTVYSRRE
+519 GDGSTTVNVYYTRKS

-540 YGCAS
+540 YGHAW
-545 NDSGTPHYYVVG
+545 NDKGTPRYYVVG

-566 DEKTHPCP
+566 DEKGHPCP
-574 DVSDYNDMTL
+574 DVDSYNDMTL
-584 LERVKS
+584 LERVKGE
-590 VWGEVQVP
+590 WGEVQVP

-614 YKLGTLP
+614 YTLGTLP

-626 NSSQRKYYYL
+626 NSNQHKYYYL

-644 DISDLWPSEVFDN
+644 DISDLWPSEVFDR
-657 VPLTDAEKVKHTS
+657 VPLTEAEKATHTL

-730 DHSQVSFLAFFDNG
+730 DSAQVSFLAFFDNG

-757 KLYVEVLPGHEEDAG
+757 KLYVEVLPGHEGDEG
-772 VVPRTVDGVPRY
+772 VAARTVDGVTRY
-784 YMLYDTVFAN
+784 YMLYNTVFAN
-794 DDNTTIGHQTDPPL
+794 DDNTTIEHQTDPPL
-808 PGFTCMRDKT
+808 PGFTCMRDKV
-818 GGSEPETNEP
+818 GGSLQEENET

-914 AHNVALYAGWKPVQ
+914 EHDISLYAKWEPVTYTVRLFKNRKDMETYQ
-928 RTVKMFLSLADMR
+928 TTGDEALVWEKRTVNHGLAMD
-941 EYQAKGDD
+941 
-949 AQVHYY
+949 
-955 TQVVDHGS
+955 
-963 TLGEIADPTDPSGH
+963 EIDDPTDDWSGH
-977 EYTFGGWFYEKSGKK
+977 GYSFNGWFYLKNGKK
-992 VALTPTDTAVKEDL
+992 TAFTPTDTAVKEDL
-1006 LVYAEWSHLTAQPYL
+1006 LVYADWGSHKAQPYL
-1021 IHYVLKETADAEW
+1021 IHYVLKETADEEW
-1034 KALLGHASLFS
+1034 RALLDEASLYS
-1045 PEDGKAYTVTN
+1045 PQDGKAYTVTN

-1074 HQQIAADSRGYANQG
+1074 HRQIAADTRGYANQG
-1089 STRTFYPKA
+1089 STRTFHPKA

-1105 YSGFNTGHYPTLA
+1105 YSDFNSGYYPTLA

-1124 EEDTPS
+1124 GEEP
-1130 NPTVNVFTFYYVHA
+1130 NVAAPTVNVFTFYYVHA
-1144 ATVSYKVEYRYHD
+1144 AEVSYKVEYRYHG

-1165 STGTGSVEKETSKA
+1165 STGTGSVAKSTSKA
-1179 VVTERFAVVKDC
+1179 VVTERFAVVKDH
-1191 VPDAFYKRLVLAVVR
+1191 VPDAFYKRLVLAVV
-1206 GEDGTYVGS
+1206 EDGNGGYVGS
-1215 PDNVVTFYYTKNIE
+1215 PDNVVTFYYTKNTK
-1229 NAYYAIHYMLQNV
+1229 NTYYAIHYMLQNV
-1242 DAATDVPQSEG
+1242 DAATDEPQRVG
-1253 SGTYSNY
+1253 PGTYSNY

-1270 GQISATISITPQKFS
+1270 SEIGAYINVTPQKFS
-1285 GFTMRDTAVVRWGNS
+1285 GFTMRDTAVVRWGTDDANRREDTLE
-1300 SNTVPVNAGAFSL
+1300 NDTFTFKVRD
-1313 TVQKEGTELYVFYT
+1313 EGTELYVFYT

-1339 YGSNPHTTR
+1339 YGSAPHSTQEGDVLHEPVNGT
-1348 PEDELAASKTSS
+1348 
-1360 GKYGAVVSEKAAT
+1360 GKYGAVVTAAAES
-1373 IEGYNCV
+1373 IDGYHCV
-1380 SNLSQSIVL
+1380 STVSQSIVL
-1389 RPDNSQNEI
+1389 RPDDRQNEI

-1418 GTLNNTLEVVEGKN
+1418 GTLDNTLEVVEGN
-1432 SFKGATPAAKS
+1432 NVFRGSVPTAKS
-1443 GYTFD
+1443 GYTFV
-1448 GWYQNAECTIPVREK
+1448 GWYQDAACTIPMGEK
-1463 GTMDDATGK
+1463 GTVDDATGK
-1472 LTPKRSELL
+1472 LTPERSELL

-1493 KAVYGNVTITREA
+1493 KAVYGNVTIERKA

-1518 YRLTSEDN
+1518 YRLTSKDN

-1533 TVAKGG
+1533 TVPKGG

-1548 GSYKVEQVNS
+1548 GDYTVEQVKS

-1569 VEIQQDKP
+1569 VTVEDRQT

-1599 VNRREA
+1599 VNRKGD

>member
-1 MKKCTNNRT
+1 MKKCINNRT

-53 TQVTLPQSGR
+53 AQVTLPQSGR

-109 EGGSAAVRCAV
+109 EGGSAMVRCAV
-120 GGESASDAVRVT
+120 GGESASDPVKVT
-132 VSYDVEADSADLN
+132 VSYDVEADAAALN
-145 RQKDEL
+145 RQRDEL
-151 AQGMSAAAAPRR
+151 TQETSAAAAPRR
-163 TQRRSLRSG
+163 TQRRASRSS
-172 APEYINITVN
+172 APEYINVTVN

-197 ATINGGKPY
+197 ATIKSGEPY
-206 SQTVLSPTY
+206 SQKVLSPTY
-215 LGYAPYWNPGDPDT
+215 LGYAPYWNPDDPDT
-229 TDPGAA
+229 TDPNTA
-235 TESAQ
+235 TVSAQ
-240 SLTLSVGADYT
+240 SLDLSVGAGYT
-251 GETYT
+251 EATYT

-277 HDDMYTENVDYYRQ
+277 NDDMYTENVDYYRQ
-291 SSDLTG
+291 DRALTG

-306 LDEDRARGFTKL
+306 LDEVRARGFTKL

-373 GYRFAGWDKLG
+373 GYRFAGWDKLDENG
-384 EDGKG
+384 VG
-389 DGKADN
+389 DGKADT
-395 PLPTTVP
+395 PPSTVP

-424 LKKPESNSKLTAEC
+424 LKNAAGTEYDYMGSQKRSAVAGEVVSGDASWLTADSYICGLTEDAGHTHNEGCKPELFRHSEYEKADEN
-438 TAEDMTY
+438 
-445 ITSVT
+445 VT
-450 VDAKAG
+450 
-456 DIVNPRND
+456 I
-464 PDHMGIYSPK
+464 
-474 LEESTYICDNRDHM
+474 E
-488 ADPNK
+488 
-493 HTDACKLGSTLRHY
+493 
-507 VYDGTQMQVEVQ
+507 
-519 GDGSTVINTVYSRRE
+519 GDGSTTVNIYYTRKS

-540 YGCAS
+540 YAKEYVPA
-545 NDSGTPHYYVVG
+545 NDTVNSSTNPSDTPVYSVVG
-557 GSTYNFGNK
+557 GSTRPFGFYQETGSCVRPQKDGKTVNDVESLLYNVQSGDWGVV
-566 DEKTHPCP
+566 DELPTIQQPTGTA
-574 DVSDYNDMTL
+574 YTYTL
-584 LERVKS
+584 
-590 VWGEVQVP
+590 GTYP
-598 DGEDMSSLIS
+598 DG
-608 EEHRAA
+608 
-614 YKLGTLP
+614 G
-621 EDGSY
+621 GY
-626 NSSQRKYYYL
+626 NAKGDRFHYL
-636 EFTAPYGA
+636 EFTVPYGT
-644 DISDLWPSEVFDN
+644 DLLHLWPTEEVFGQIQTARSGYN
-657 VPLTDAEKVKHTS
+657 ANKANE
-670 NGGSSHLDNDG
+670 HLG
-681 WGNYAYFAGWNGEF
+681 EGQWGHYAYFAGWNGEY
-695 NIKYT
+695 NVKYT
-700 QDHSNSTI
+700 QEKTNSTI
-708 KCYYPLLDDTL
+708 KCLYPVLNDDL
-719 LYDESRISTYG
+719 LYAEELIGQWGDAST
-730 DHSQVSFLAFFDNG
+730 VNFLGFFDNG
-744 ANVKWSIPRQWIY
+744 ANVRWSIPHQWTY
-757 KLYVEVLPGHEEDAG
+757 KLYVEVLPGHEKDEG
-772 VVPRTVDGVPRY
+772 VAERTVDGVTRY

-794 DDNTTIGHQTDPPL
+794 DDNKDIEHQTDPPL
-808 PGFTCMRDKT
+808 PGFTCMRNKT
-818 GGSEPETNEP
+818 GGSEREP
-828 LADGRESY
+828 NGTLADGRESY

-844 NSYTLTAQNYDEIIQ
+844 NSYTLTAHNYDEINTYDNIP
-859 YNDVLYQA
+859 YQ
-867 DLDRRMYDLLLM
+867 DSLDDWMNILLLM

-886 KYAYE
+886 EHAYK

-914 AHNVALYAGWKPVQ
+914 EHDISLYAKWEPVTYTVRLFKNREAMETYQ
-928 RTVKMFLSLADMR
+928 TTGDETLVIEKRTVN
-941 EYQAKGDD
+941 
-949 AQVHYY
+949 
-955 TQVVDHGS
+955 HG
-963 TLGEIADPTDPSGH
+963 LVLDEIDEPTDDWSGH
-977 EYTFGGWFYEKSGKK
+977 GYSFNGWFYLKNGKK
-992 VALTPTDTAVKEDL
+992 TAFTPADTAVKDDL
-1006 LVYAEWSHLTAQPYL
+1006 LVYADWGSHKAQPYL

-1034 KALLGHASLFS
+1034 KALLDDASLFS

-1074 HQQIAADSRGYANQG
+1074 HRQIAADSRGYANQG

-1098 GDPYNQL
+1098 GDPYNQM
-1105 YSGFNTGHYPTLA
+1105 YSGFNSGYYPTLA

-1124 EEDTPS
+1124 GEEP
-1130 NPTVNVFTFYYVHA
+1130 NVAAPTVNVFTFYYVHA

-1157 TGELIESE
+1157 TGELIVSE
-1165 STGTGSVEKETSKA
+1165 STGTGFVEKETSKA

-1191 VPDAFYKRLVLAVVR
+1191 VPDAFYKRLVLAVV
-1206 GEDGTYVGS
+1206 EDGSGGYVGS
-1215 PDNVVTFYYTKNIE
+1215 PDNLVTFYYTKDDK
-1229 NAYYAIHYMLQNV
+1229 NAFCAVHYMLQNI
-1242 DAATDVPQSEG
+1242 DAATDEPSLQPD
-1253 SGTYSNY
+1253 GTYSNY
-1260 TESTVYTEGI
+1260 TESTVHTEGI
-1270 GQISATISITPQKFS
+1270 GEIGATLSITPQTFG
-1285 GFTMRDTAVVRWGNS
+1285 GFTMRSTASVRWGDS
-1300 SNTVPVNAGAFSL
+1300 SDTVQVNAGAFSL

-1339 YGSNPHTTR
+1339 YGSDPHSTQPGDVLHAPVNGT
-1348 PEDELAASKTSS
+1348 
-1360 GKYGAVVSEKAAT
+1360 GKYGAVVTAAAES
-1373 IEGYNCV
+1373 IDGYHCV
-1380 SNLSQSIVL
+1380 STVSQSIVL
-1389 RPDNSQNEI
+1389 RPDDRQNEI

-1418 GTLNNTLEVVEGKN
+1418 GTLNNTLEVVEEKN
-1432 SFKGATPAAKS
+1432 PFEGATPTAKS

-1448 GWYQNAECTIPVREK
+1448 GWYQDAECTIPVGEK
-1463 GTMDDATGK
+1463 GMVDATGK
-1472 LTPKRSELL
+1472 LTPERSELL

-1506 TEDESNGVGTYV
+1506 REDESNGVGTYV
-1518 YRLTSEDN
+1518 YRLTSKDN

-1533 TVAKGG
+1533 TVPAGR

-1548 GSYKVEQVNS
+1548 GSYTVEQVNS

-1569 VEIQQDKP
+1569 VTVKDGKTE
-1577 KTVTFDGAAVKEKWL
+1577 TVTFDRDAVKEKWL

>member
-1 MKKCTNNRT
+1 MKKCINNRT

-80 IQLDGDWVNIYDATA
+80 IQLDGAWVSIYDATA

-109 EGGSAAVRCAV
+109 EKGSAMVRCAV
-120 GGESASDAVRVT
+120 GGESASDPVKVT
-132 VSYDVEADSADLN
+132 VSYDVEADAAALN
-145 RQKDEL
+145 RQRDEL
-151 AQGMSAAAAPRR
+151 TQETSAAAAPRR
-163 TQRRSLRSG
+163 TPRRASRSS
-172 APEYINITVN
+172 APEYINVTVN
-182 YLDAVTGLPIYTGFS
+182 YLDAVTRLPIYTGFS
-197 ATINGGKPY
+197 ATIKSGEPY

-215 LGYAPYWNPGDPDT
+215 LGYAPYWSAENPDT
-229 TDPGAA
+229 ADPNTA

-240 SLTLSVGADYT
+240 SLALSVGAGYT

-263 IAVPYA
+263 IAVSYA

-291 SSDLTG
+291 DRALTG
-297 TIIANDDLK
+297 TIIANEALG
-306 LDEDRARGFTKL
+306 LGEEQTRGFTKL

-373 GYRFAGWDKLG
+373 GYRFVGWDKLG
-384 EDGKG
+384 EDGVG
-389 DGKADN
+389 DGKADA
-395 PLPTTVP
+395 LPSAVP

-424 LKKPESNSKLTAEC
+424 LKNAAGTEYDYMGSEKRSAVAGEVVSGDASWLTADSYICGLTEDAGHTHNEGCKPELFRHSEYEKADEN
-438 TAEDMTY
+438 
-445 ITSVT
+445 VT
-450 VDAKAG
+450 IK
-456 DIVNPRND
+456 
-464 PDHMGIYSPK
+464 
-474 LEESTYICDNRDHM
+474 
-488 ADPNK
+488 
-493 HTDACKLGSTLRHY
+493 
-507 VYDGTQMQVEVQ
+507 
-519 GDGSTVINTVYSRRE
+519 GDGSTTVNIYYTRKS

-540 YGCAS
+540 YAKEYVPAEDTV
-545 NDSGTPHYYVVG
+545 NPGTSDTPIYYVVG
-557 GSTYNFGNK
+557 GSTRPFGFYQETGVCARPKKDGKTVNDVESLLYNVQSG
-566 DEKTHPCP
+566 DWGVVAELPTIQQPTGTA
-574 DVSDYNDMTL
+574 YTYTL
-584 LERVKS
+584 
-590 VWGEVQVP
+590 GTYP
-598 DGEDMSSLIS
+598 DG
-608 EEHRAA
+608 
-614 YKLGTLP
+614 G
-621 EDGSY
+621 GY
-626 NSSQRKYYYL
+626 NAKGDRFHYL
-636 EFTAPYGA
+636 EFTVPYGT
-644 DISDLWPSEVFDN
+644 DLLHLWPTEEVFGQIK
-657 VPLTDAEKVKHTS
+657 TARSGYDANKANE
-670 NGGSSHLDNDG
+670 HLG
-681 WGNYAYFAGWNGEF
+681 EGQWGHYAYFAGWNGEY
-695 NIKYT
+695 NVKYT
-700 QDHSNSTI
+700 QEKINSTI
-708 KCYYPLLDDTL
+708 KCLYPVLNDDL
-719 LYDESRISTYG
+719 LYDEELIGQWGDAST
-730 DHSQVSFLAFFDNG
+730 VNFLGFFDNG
-744 ANVKWSIPRQWIY
+744 ADVKWSIPRQWIY
-757 KLYVEVLPGHEEDAG
+757 KLYVEVLPGHEKDEG
-772 VVPRTVDGVPRY
+772 VAARTVDGVTRY

-794 DDNTTIGHQTDPPL
+794 DDNTTIEHQTDPPL
-808 PGFTCMRDKT
+808 PGFTCMRNKT

-844 NSYTLTAQNYDEIIQ
+844 NSYTPTAQNYDEIIQ

-914 AHNVALYAGWKPVQ
+914 EHDISLYAKWEPVTY
-928 RTVKMFLSLADMR
+928 TVRLFKNRKDM
-941 EYQAKGDD
+941 ETYQTTGNEAL
-949 AQVHYY
+949 VYH

-992 VALTPTDTAVKEDL
+992 VALTPTDTAVKENL

-1034 KALLGHASLFS
+1034 KKLLDDASLYS
-1045 PEDGKAYTVTN
+1045 PQDGKAYTVTN

-1074 HQQIAADSRGYANQG
+1074 HRQIAADSRGYANQG

-1105 YSGFNTGHYPTLA
+1105 YSGFNSGYYPTLA

-1144 ATVSYKVEYRYHD
+1144 ATVSYKVEYRYHG
-1157 TGELIESE
+1157 TGELIESDA
-1165 STGTGSVEKETSKA
+1165 TGTGSVEKETSKA
-1179 VVTERFAVVKDC
+1179 VVTERFAVVKDY
-1191 VPDAFYKRLVLAVVR
+1191 VPDAFYKRLVLAVV
-1206 GEDGTYVGS
+1206 EDGNGGYMGS

-1229 NAYYAIHYMLQNV
+1229 NAYYAVHYMLQNV
-1242 DAATDVPQSEG
+1242 DAATDEPQSVG
-1253 SGTYSNY
+1253 PGIYSNY

-1270 GQISATISITPQKFS
+1270 SAINAYINVTPQTFS
-1285 GFTMRDTAVVRWGNS
+1285 GFTMRDTAVVRWGTDDANRREDTLE
-1300 SNTVPVNAGAFSL
+1300 NGTFTFKVRD
-1313 TVQKEGTELYVFYT
+1313 EGTELYVFYT
-1327 RNTQNY
+1327 RNTQTY
-1333 VVRYLR
+1333 TTYYLR
-1339 YGSNPHTTR
+1339 YGSNPHSTQPGDVLHAPVSGT
-1348 PEDELAASKTSS
+1348 
-1360 GKYGAVVSEKAAT
+1360 GKYGAVVTAAAES
-1373 IEGYNCV
+1373 IDGYNCV

-1418 GTLNNTLEVVEGKN
+1418 GTLNNTLEVVEGN
-1432 SFKGATPAAKS
+1432 NAFRGSVPTAKS
-1443 GYTFD
+1443 GYTFV
-1448 GWYQNAECTIPVREK
+1448 GWYQDAACTIPVGEK
-1463 GTMDDATGK
+1463 GTVDDATGQ
-1472 LTPKRSELL
+1472 LTPERSELL

-1506 TEDESNGVGTYV
+1506 KEDESNGVGTYV
-1518 YRLTSEDN
+1518 YRLTSKDN

-1533 TVAKGG
+1533 TVPKGG

-1548 GSYKVEQVNS
+1548 GSYTVEQVNS
-1558 WSWRYADGAQT
+1558 WSWRCADGAQT
-1569 VEIQQDKP
+1569 VTVEDSQT
-1577 KTVTFDGAAVKEKWL
+1577 KTVTFDRAAVKEKWL

>member
-63 VTLEAA
+63 VTMEAA

-80 IQLDGDWVNIYDATA
+80 ILLDGAWVSIYDATA
-95 ATLTLTYAMVSPAL
+95 ASLTLTYAMVSPAL
-109 EGGSAAVRCAV
+109 EKGSAMVRCAV
-120 GGESASDAVRVT
+120 GGESASDPVKVT
-132 VSYDVEADSADLN
+132 VAYDVEADAAALN
-145 RQKDEL
+145 RQRDEL
-151 AQGMSAAAAPRR
+151 TQETSAAAAAPRR
-163 TQRRSLRSG
+163 TPRRAARSS
-172 APEYINITVN
+172 APEYINVTVN
-182 YLDAVTGLPIYTGFS
+182 YLDAVTRLPIYTGFS
-197 ATINGGKPY
+197 ATIKGGEPY

-215 LGYAPYWNPGDPDT
+215 LGYAPYWNPDDPAT
-229 TDPGAA
+229 ADPGAA

-240 SLTLSVGADYT
+240 SLSLSVGADYT

-277 HDDMYTENVDYYRQ
+277 NDDMYTENVDYYRQ
-291 SSDLTG
+291 DRALTG
-297 TIIANDDLK
+297 TIIANEALG
-306 LDEDRARGFTKL
+306 LGEEQTRGFTKL

-384 EDGKG
+384 ENGEG
-389 DGKADN
+389 DGKADT
-395 PLPTTVP
+395 PPSTVP

-411 WESADTTYTVVYW
+411 WKSADTTYTAVYW
-424 LKKPESNSKLTAEC
+424 LQNAEGTEYDYMGSQKRNAVAGEVVSGDASWLTADSYICGLTEDAGHTHNKGCKPELFRH
-438 TAEDMTY
+438 
-445 ITSVT
+445 SVYE
-450 VDAKAG
+450 KA
-456 DIVNPRND
+456 
-464 PDHMGIYSPK
+464 
-474 LEESTYICDNRDHM
+474 
-488 ADPNK
+488 
-493 HTDACKLGSTLRHY
+493 
-507 VYDGTQMQVEVQ
+507 DGNVTIE
-519 GDGSTVINTVYSRRE
+519 GDGSTTVNIYYTRKS

-540 YGCAS
+540 YGHAW
-545 NDSGTPHYYVVG
+545 NDSGTPRYYVVG

-566 DEKTHPCP
+566 DEKGHPCP
-574 DVSDYNDMTL
+574 DADSYNDMTL
-584 LERVKS
+584 LEKVKGE
-590 VWGEVQVP
+590 WGEVQVP

-614 YKLGTLP
+614 YTLGTLP

-626 NSSQRKYYYL
+626 NSNQHKYYYL

-644 DISDLWPSEVFDN
+644 DISNLWPSEVFN
-657 VPLTDAEKVKHTS
+657 KVPLTDAEKEKHTL
-670 NGGSSHLDNDG
+670 NGGSDHLDNDG

-730 DHSQVSFLAFFDNG
+730 DPGRVSFLAFFDNG
-744 ANVKWSIPRQWIY
+744 ANVRWSIPRQWIY
-757 KLYVEVLPGHEEDAG
+757 KLYVEVLPGHEKDEG
-772 VVPRTVDGVPRY
+772 VAARTVDGVTRY

-794 DDNTTIGHQTDPPL
+794 DDNDTIKDQTAPPL

-818 GGSEPETNEP
+818 GGSEREVNEP

-914 AHNVALYAGWKPVQ
+914 EHDISLYAKWEPVTYTVRLFKNREAMETYQ
-928 RTVKMFLSLADMR
+928 TTGDETLVIEKRTVNHGLVLD
-941 EYQAKGDD
+941 EIDD
-949 AQVHYY
+949 PI
-955 TQVVDHGS
+955 D
-963 TLGEIADPTDPSGH
+963 DWSGH
-977 EYTFGGWFYEKSGKK
+977 GYTFGGWFYEKSGKK

-1034 KALLGHASLFS
+1034 KALLDDASLFS

-1074 HQQIAADSRGYANQG
+1074 HRQIAADTRGYANQG

-1098 GDPYNQL
+1098 GDPYNQM
-1105 YSGFNTGHYPTLA
+1105 YSGFNSGYYPTLA

-1124 EEDTPS
+1124 GEEP
-1130 NPTVNVFTFYYVHA
+1130 NVAAPTVNVFTFYYVHA

-1157 TGELIESE
+1157 TGELIVSE
-1165 STGTGSVEKETSKA
+1165 STGTGFVEKETSKA

-1191 VPDAFYKRLVLAVVR
+1191 VPDAFYKRLVLAVV
-1206 GEDGTYVGS
+1206 EDGKGDYVGS

-1242 DAATDVPQSEG
+1242 DAATDEPSLQPD
-1253 SGTYSNY
+1253 GTYANY
-1260 TESTVYTEGI
+1260 TESTVHTEGI
-1270 GQISATISITPQKFS
+1270 GEIGATLSITPQTFG
-1285 GFTMRDTAVVRWGNS
+1285 GFTMRSTASVRWGDNS
-1300 SNTVPVNAGAFSL
+1300 ATVQVNAGAFSL
-1313 TVQKEGTELYVFYT
+1313 TVQKEGTELFVFYT
-1327 RNTQNY
+1327 RNTQSY

-1339 YGSNPHTTR
+1339 YGSDPHSTQPGDVLHAPVSGT
-1348 PEDELAASKTSS
+1348 
-1360 GKYGAVVSEKAAT
+1360 GKYGAVVTAAAES
-1373 IEGYNCV
+1373 IDGYHCV
-1380 SNLSQSIVL
+1380 STVSQSIVL
-1389 RPDNSQNEI
+1389 RPDDRQNEI

-1418 GTLNNTLEVVEGKN
+1418 GTLDNTLEVVEGKN
-1432 SFKGATPAAKS
+1432 SFEGTTPTAKS
-1443 GYTFD
+1443 GYTFV
-1448 GWYQNAECTIPVREK
+1448 GWYQDAECTIPVGEK
-1463 GTMDDATGK
+1463 GMVDDATGQLK
-1472 LTPKRSELL
+1472 PERSELL

-1493 KAVYGNVTITREA
+1493 KAVYGSVTITREA

-1518 YRLTSEDN
+1518 YRLTSKDN

-1533 TVAKGG
+1533 TVPKGG

-1548 GSYKVEQVNS
+1548 GDYTVEQVKS
-1558 WSWRYADGAQT
+1558 WSWRYSDREQT
-1569 VEIQQDKP
+1569 VEIEKDQT
-1577 KTVTFDGAAVKEKWL
+1577 KTVTFDGAAVKKKWL

-1599 VNRREA
+1599 VNRKGD

>member
-1 MKKCTNNRT
+1 MKKCINNRT

-43 VTVTVDGAKT
+43 VTVTVDGAKA

-69 SETGDTDYQWQ
+69 SETGGADYQWQ

-120 GGESASDAVRVT
+120 GGESVSDPVRVT

-145 RQKDEL
+145 RQKEAL

-163 TQRRSLRSG
+163 TQRRASRSS
-172 APEYINITVN
+172 APEYINVTVN
-182 YLDAVTGLPIYTGFS
+182 YLDAVTSLPIYTGFS
-197 ATINGGKPY
+197 ATIKGGELY
-206 SQTVLSPTY
+206 SQKVLSPTY
-215 LGYAPYWNPGDPDT
+215 LGYAPYWNPDDPDT
-229 TDPGAA
+229 TDPGTAK
-235 TESAQ
+235 ESAQ
-240 SLTLSVGADYT
+240 SLNLSVGADYT

-373 GYRFAGWDKLG
+373 GYRFAGWDKLNEKG
-384 EDGKG
+384 EG
-389 DGKADN
+389 DGKVDE
-395 PLPTTVP
+395 LPTTVP
-402 AENASYIAL
+402 AENASYVAL

-424 LKKPESNSKLTAEC
+424 LKNAEGTEYDYMGSQKRPAVAGEVVSGDASWLTADSYICGLTEDAGHTHGEGCKPELFRH
-438 TAEDMTY
+438 
-445 ITSVT
+445 SVYE
-450 VDAKAG
+450 KA
-456 DIVNPRND
+456 
-464 PDHMGIYSPK
+464 
-474 LEESTYICDNRDHM
+474 
-488 ADPNK
+488 
-493 HTDACKLGSTLRHY
+493 
-507 VYDGTQMQVEVQ
+507 DGNVTIK
-519 GDGSTVINTVYSRRE
+519 GDGSTTVNLYYTRKS

-540 YGCAS
+540 YAKEHVPAKDTDNPG
-545 NDSGTPHYYVVG
+545 DSDTPIYSVVG
-557 GSTYNFGNK
+557 GSTRPFGFYQETGSCARPEKDGKTVNDVESLLYN
-566 DEKTHPCP
+566 
-574 DVSDYNDMTL
+574 
-584 LERVKS
+584 VKS
-590 VWGEVQVP
+590 GDWGVVAALPTIQQPTGTAYTYTLGTYP
-598 DGEDMSSLIS
+598 DG
-608 EEHRAA
+608 
-614 YKLGTLP
+614 G
-621 EDGSY
+621 GY
-626 NSSQRKYYYL
+626 NAKGDRFHYL
-636 EFTAPYGA
+636 EFTVPYGT
-644 DISDLWPSEVFDN
+644 DLLHLWPTEEVFGQIQTARSGYN
-657 VPLTDAEKVKHTS
+657 ANKANE
-670 NGGSSHLDNDG
+670 HLG
-681 WGNYAYFAGWNGEF
+681 EGQWGHYAYFAGWNGEY
-695 NIKYT
+695 NVKYT
-700 QDHSNSTI
+700 QEKTNSTI
-708 KCYYPLLDDTL
+708 KCLYPVLNDDL
-719 LYDESRISTYG
+719 LYAKELIGQWGDAST
-730 DHSQVSFLAFFDNG
+730 VNFLGFFDNG
-744 ANVKWSIPRQWIY
+744 ADVSWSIPRQWIY
-757 KLYVEVLPGHEEDAG
+757 KLYVEVLPGHETDEG
-772 VVPRTVDGVPRY
+772 VAARTVDGVTRY

-794 DDNTTIGHQTDPPL
+794 DDNTTIKDQTDPPL
-808 PGFTCMRDKT
+808 PGFTCMRDKD
-818 GGSEPETNEP
+818 GGSEREINGT

-844 NSYTLTAQNYDEIIQ
+844 NSYTLTAQNYDEIFT
-859 YNDVLYQA
+859 YNDVLYQ
-867 DLDRRMYDLLLM
+867 DGLDGRMHDLLLM

-886 KYAYE
+886 DHAYKP
-891 LGGWYTSPG
+891 GGWYTSPG

-914 AHNVALYAGWKPVQ
+914 EHDISLYAKWEPVTYTVRLFKNRKDMETYQ
-928 RTVKMFLSLADMR
+928 TTGDETLVIEKRTVNHGLAM
-941 EYQAKGDD
+941 E
-949 AQVHYY
+949 
-955 TQVVDHGS
+955 
-963 TLGEIADPTDPSGH
+963 EIDDPTDDWSGH
-977 EYTFGGWFYEKSGKK
+977 GYSFNGWFYLKNGKK
-992 VALTPTDTAVKEDL
+992 TAFTPTDTAVKEDL
-1006 LVYAEWSHLTAQPYL
+1006 LVYADWGSHKAQPYL

-1034 KALLGHASLFS
+1034 RKLLDDASLYS

-1074 HQQIAADSRGYANQG
+1074 HRQIAGDTRGYANQG

-1105 YSGFNTGHYPTLA
+1105 YSGFNNSGYYPTLA

-1124 EEDTPS
+1124 GEEP
-1130 NPTVNVFTFYYVHA
+1130 NVAAPTVNVFTFYYVHA
-1144 ATVSYKVEYRYHD
+1144 ATVSYKVEYRYHG

-1165 STGTGSVEKETSKA
+1165 STGTGSVAKSTSKA

-1191 VPDAFYKRLVLAVVR
+1191 VPDAFYKRLVLAVV
-1206 GEDGTYVGS
+1206 EDGSGGYVGS
-1215 PDNVVTFYYTKNIE
+1215 PDNVVTFYYTKNTK
-1229 NAYYAIHYMLQNV
+1229 NTYYAIHYMLQNV
-1242 DAATDVPQSEG
+1242 DAATDEPQRVG
-1253 SGTYSNY
+1253 PGTYSNY

-1270 GQISATISITPQKFS
+1270 SEIGAYINVTPQKFS
-1285 GFTMRDTAVVRWGNS
+1285 GFTMRDTAVVRWGTDDANRREDTLE
-1300 SNTVPVNAGAFSL
+1300 NGTFTFKVRD
-1313 TVQKEGTELYVFYT
+1313 EGTELYVFYT
-1327 RNTQNY
+1327 RNTQGY

-1339 YGSNPHTTR
+1339 YGSDPHSTQQGDVLHAPVNGT
-1348 PEDELAASKTSS
+1348 
-1360 GKYGAVVSEKAAT
+1360 GKYGAVVTAAAES
-1373 IEGYNCV
+1373 IDGYHCV
-1380 SNLSQSIVL
+1380 STVSQSIVL
-1389 RPDNSQNEI
+1389 RPDNRQNEI

-1418 GTLNNTLEVVEGKN
+1418 GTLNNTLEVVEGDN
-1432 SFKGATPAAKS
+1432 AFRGSVPTAKS
-1443 GYTFD
+1443 GYTFV
-1448 GWYQNAECTIPVREK
+1448 GWYQDAECTIPVREK
-1463 GTMDDATGK
+1463 GTVDDATGK
-1472 LTPKRSELL
+1472 LTPERSELL
-1481 PAPQTNVFYARF
+1481 PAPQTNVFYAQF

-1506 TEDESNGVGTYV
+1506 TEDESNGDGTYV
-1518 YRLTSEDN
+1518 YRLTSKDN

-1533 TVAKGG
+1533 TVPKGG

-1548 GSYKVEQVNS
+1548 GSYTVEQVNS
-1558 WSWRYADGAQT
+1558 WSWRYSDREQT
-1569 VEIQQDKP
+1569 VEIEKDET
-1577 KTVTFDGAAVKEKWL
+1577 KTVKFDGAAVKKKWL

-1599 VNRREA
+1599 VNRKGD

>member
-120 GGESASDAVRVT
+120 GGESVSDAVRVT

-145 RQKDEL
+145 RQKEAL

-163 TQRRSLRSG
+163 TQRRASRSS

-182 YLDAVTGLPIYTGFS
+182 YLDAVTSLPIYTGFS

-206 SQTVLSPTY
+206 SQKVLSPTY
-215 LGYAPYWNPGDPDT
+215 LGYAPYWNPNDPDT
-229 TDPGAA
+229 TDPGTAK
-235 TESAQ
+235 ESAQ
-240 SLTLSVGADYT
+240 SLALSVEAGYT
-251 GETYT
+251 EATYT

-263 IAVPYA
+263 VAVPYA

-277 HDDMYTENVDYYRQ
+277 NDDMYTENVDYYRR
-291 SSDLTG
+291 DRALTG

-306 LDEDRARGFTKL
+306 LDENRARGFTKL

-373 GYRFAGWDKLG
+373 GYRFVGWDKLG

-445 ITSVT
+445 ITNVT
-450 VDAKAG
+450 VAAKAG
-456 DIVNPRND
+456 DIVNPHSD
-464 PDHMGIYSPK
+464 PDHTGIYSPK

-488 ADPNK
+488 ADPTK

-507 VYDGTQMQVEVQ
+507 VYDSTQMQVEVQ

-540 YGCAS
+540 YGHAW

-557 GSTYNFGNK
+557 GSTYNFGNIA
-566 DEKTHPCP
+566 HQCP
-574 DVSDYNDMTL
+574 DVDSYNDMTL
-584 LERVKS
+584 LERVQG
-590 VWGEVQVP
+590 VWGEVQVL

-626 NSSQRKYYYL
+626 NSNQRKYYYL

-644 DISDLWPSEVFDN
+644 DISDLWPSEVFDR
-657 VPLTDAEKVKHTS
+657 VPLTDAEKATHTS

-744 ANVKWSIPRQWIY
+744 ANVSWSIPIAWHYELYLPTLDNKETEGSVQKNGVYYTLY
-757 KLYVEVLPGHEEDAG
+757 KTVE
-772 VVPRTVDGVPRY
+772 T
-784 YMLYDTVFAN
+784 N
-794 DDNTTIGHQTDPPL
+794 DNNEGIEHQTCPPL
-808 PGFTCMRDKT
+808 PGFTAPASKDGTAIVHAEGM
-818 GGSEPETNEP
+818 S
-828 LADGRESY
+828 DGRPSI
-836 TANFYYNR
+836 
-844 NSYTLTAQNYDEIIQ
+844 TAQYYYTRNEYKLTLQNHSQIDAETPP
-859 YNDVLYQA
+859 YGD
-867 DLDRRMYDLLLM
+867 DLDGWVVAFT
-879 PYPKPLE
+879 PVQYPDTLE
-886 KYAYE
+886 QGAYTFS
-891 LGGWYTSPG
+891 GWYTTSG
-900 CFPGSEYVPGSTMP
+900 HYGGSEYVPGSTMP

-928 RTVKMFLSLADMR
+928 RTVKMFLSLADM
-941 EYQAKGDD
+941 ETYQTTGKEEL
-949 AQVHYY
+949 VYH

-963 TLGEIADPTDPSGH
+963 TLGEIADPIDPSGH

-1021 IHYVLKETADAEW
+1021 IHYVLKETADEGW
-1034 KALLGHASLFS
+1034 KALLDEASLYS

-1105 YSGFNTGHYPTLA
+1105 YSGFNSGYYPTLA

-1157 TGELIESE
+1157 TGELIESDA
-1165 STGTGSVEKETSKA
+1165 TGGTGVVEKETSKA
-1179 VVTERFAVVKDC
+1179 VVTERFAVVKDY
-1191 VPDAFYKRLVLAVVR
+1191 VPDAFYKRLVLAVV
-1206 GEDGTYVGS
+1206 EDGSGGYVGS
-1215 PDNVVTFYYTKNIE
+1215 PDNVVTFYYTKNTK
-1229 NAYYAIHYMLQNV
+1229 NTYYAIHYMLQNV
-1242 DAATDVPQSEG
+1242 DAATDELSLKQD
-1253 SGTYSNY
+1253 GTYANY

-1270 GQISATISITPQKFS
+1270 GAINADINVTPQKFS
-1285 GFTMRDTAVVRWGNS
+1285 GFTMRDTAVVRWGTDDANRREDKLE
-1300 SNTVPVNAGAFSL
+1300 NGTFTFKVRD
-1313 TVQKEGTELYVFYT
+1313 EGTELFVFYT
-1327 RNTQNY
+1327 RNTQSY

-1339 YGSNPHTTR
+1339 YGSNPYSTQPGDVLHEPVSGT
-1348 PEDELAASKTSS
+1348 
-1360 GKYGAVVSEKAAT
+1360 GKYGEVVTAT
-1373 IEGYNCV
+1373 AEFIDGYNCV

-1410 YRVWAYGG
+1410 YRVWAYNG
-1418 GTLNNTLEVVEGKN
+1418 GTLDNTLEVVEGN
-1432 SFKGATPAAKS
+1432 NAFRGSVPAAKS

-1448 GWYQNAECTIPVREK
+1448 GWYQDAACTIPVGEK
-1463 GTMDDATGK
+1463 GTVDTDTKK
-1472 LTPKRSELL
+1472 LMPERSKLL

-1518 YRLTSEDN
+1518 YRLTSKDN

-1533 TVAKGG
+1533 TVPKGG

-1548 GSYKVEQVNS
+1548 GSYTVEQVNS
-1558 WSWRYADGAQT
+1558 WSWRYSDREQT
-1569 VEIQQDKP
+1569 VEIEKDKT
-1577 KTVTFDGAAVKEKWL
+1577 KTVKFDGAAVKKKWL

-1599 VNRREA
+1599 VNRKGD

>member
-80 IQLDGDWVNIYDATA
+80 IQLDGAWVSIYDANA
-95 ATLTLTYAMVSPAL
+95 ASLTLTYAMVSPAL
-109 EGGSAAVRCAV
+109 EKGSAMVRCAV
-120 GGESASDAVRVT
+120 GGESVSDAVRVT

-145 RQKDEL
+145 RQKEAL

-172 APEYINITVN
+172 APEYINVTVN
-182 YLDAVTGLPIYTGFS
+182 YLDAVTSLPIYTGFS
-197 ATINGGKPY
+197 ATIKGGELY
-206 SQTVLSPTY
+206 SQKVLSPTY
-215 LGYAPYWNPGDPDT
+215 LGYAPYWNPTDPAT
-229 TDPGAA
+229 TDPGTA

-240 SLTLSVGADYT
+240 SLTLSVGANYT

-277 HDDMYTENVDYYRQ
+277 HDDMYTENVDYYRRG
-291 SSDLTG
+291 SALTG

-306 LDEDRARGFTKL
+306 LGEEQARGFTKL

-352 GSEHVYARYGTPFV
+352 GSEHVYARFGTPFV

-373 GYRFAGWDKLG
+373 GYRFVGWDKLDENG
-384 EDGKG
+384 VG
-389 DGKADN
+389 DGKEDA
-395 PLPTTVP
+395 LPTTVP
-402 AENASYIAL
+402 AENASYVAL

-424 LKKPESNSKLTAEC
+424 LKNAAGTEYDYMGSQKRSAVAGEVVSGEASWLTADSYICGLTEDGGHTHNKDCKPELFRH
-438 TAEDMTY
+438 
-445 ITSVT
+445 SVYQ
-450 VDAKAG
+450 KA
-456 DIVNPRND
+456 DENVTI
-464 PDHMGIYSPK
+464 
-474 LEESTYICDNRDHM
+474 E
-488 ADPNK
+488 
-493 HTDACKLGSTLRHY
+493 
-507 VYDGTQMQVEVQ
+507 
-519 GDGSTVINTVYSRRE
+519 GDGSTTVNIYYTRKS

-540 YGCAS
+540 YAKEYVS
-545 NDSGTPHYYVVG
+545 ADDTVNSPANPSDTPVYSVVG
-557 GSTYNFGNK
+557 GSTRPFGFYQETGACVRPKKDGNTVNDVESLLYN
-566 DEKTHPCP
+566 
-574 DVSDYNDMTL
+574 
-584 LERVKS
+584 VKS
-590 VWGEVQVP
+590 GDWGEVAALPTIQQPTGTAYTYTIGTYP
-598 DGEDMSSLIS
+598 DG
-608 EEHRAA
+608 
-614 YKLGTLP
+614 G
-621 EDGSY
+621 GY
-626 NSSQRKYYYL
+626 NAKGDRFHYL
-636 EFTAPYGA
+636 EFTVPYGT
-644 DISDLWPSEVFDN
+644 DLLHLWPTEEVFGQIKTARSGYN
-657 VPLTDAEKVKHTS
+657 ANKANE
-670 NGGSSHLDNDG
+670 HLGDG
-681 WGNYAYFAGWNGEF
+681 QWGNYAYFAGWNGEY
-695 NIKYT
+695 NVKYT
-700 QDHSNSTI
+700 QEKTNSTI
-708 KCYYPLLDDTL
+708 KCLYPVLNDDL
-719 LYDESRISTYG
+719 LYAEKLIGQWGDAST
-730 DHSQVSFLAFFDNG
+730 VNFLGFFDNG
-744 ANVKWSIPRQWIY
+744 ANVSWSIPRQWIY
-757 KLYVEVLPGHEEDAG
+757 KLYVEVLPGHETDEG
-772 VVPRTVDGVPRY
+772 VAARTVDGVTRY

-794 DDNTTIGHQTDPPL
+794 DDNTTIEHQTDPPL
-808 PGFTCMRDKT
+808 PGFTCMRDKV

-844 NSYTLTAQNYDEIIQ
+844 NRYTLTAQNYDEIIQ

-886 KYAYE
+886 KYAYK

-914 AHNVALYAGWKPVQ
+914 EHDISLYAKWEPVTY
-928 RTVKMFLSLADMR
+928 TVRLFKNRKDM
-941 EYQAKGDD
+941 ETYQTTGNEAL
-949 AQVHYY
+949 VHY

-1021 IHYVLKETADAEW
+1021 IHYVLKETADEEW
-1034 KALLGHASLFS
+1034 RALLGEASLFS

-1065 YYAGEGGGY
+1065 YSGKDGGY
-1074 HQQIAADSRGYANQG
+1074 HRQIAADSRGYANQG

-1105 YSGFNTGHYPTLA
+1105 YSGFNSGYYPTLA

-1144 ATVSYKVEYRYHD
+1144 ATVSYKVEYRYHG
-1157 TGELIESE
+1157 TGELIESA
-1165 STGTGSVEKETSKA
+1165 TADGTGVVEKETSKA
-1179 VVTERFAVVKDC
+1179 VVTERFAVVKDY
-1191 VPDAFYKRLVLAVVR
+1191 VPDAFYKRLVLAVV
-1206 GEDGTYVGS
+1206 EDGKGGYMGS

-1229 NAYYAIHYMLQNV
+1229 NAYYAVHYMLQNV
-1242 DAATDVPQSEG
+1242 DAATDEPQRVG
-1253 SGTYSNY
+1253 PGIYSNY
-1260 TESTVYTEGI
+1260 TESNVYTEGI
-1270 GQISATISITPQKFS
+1270 SAINADINVTPQKFS
-1285 GFTMRDTAVVRWGNS
+1285 GFTMRDTAVVRWGTDDTNRREDKLE
-1300 SNTVPVNAGAFSL
+1300 NGTFTFKVRD
-1313 TVQKEGTELYVFYT
+1313 EGTELFVFYT
-1327 RNTQNY
+1327 RNTQTY
-1333 VVRYLR
+1333 TTYYLR
-1339 YGSNPHTTR
+1339 YGADINKLTTG
-1348 PEDELAASKTSS
+1348 DVLAASKTGS

-1373 IEGYNCV
+1373 IDGYNCV

-1389 RPDNSQNEI
+1389 RPDNKQNYI

-1418 GTLNNTLEVVEGKN
+1418 GTLDNTLEVVEEKN
-1432 SFKGATPAAKS
+1432 SFEGATPAAKS

-1448 GWYQNAECTIPVREK
+1448 GWYQDAACTIPVGEK
-1463 GTMDDATGK
+1463 GAVDATGQ
-1472 LTPKRSELL
+1472 LTPERSKLL

-1518 YRLTSEDN
+1518 YRLTSQAD
-1526 PAYVVEV
+1526 PTYIVEV
-1533 TVAKGG
+1533 TVPKGG

-1548 GSYKVEQVNS
+1548 GSYTVEQVDS
-1558 WSWRYADGAQT
+1558 WSWRYSDREQT
-1569 VEIQQDKP
+1569 VEIEKDET
-1577 KTVTFDGAAVKEKWL
+1577 KTVKFDGAAVKKKWL

>member
-1 MKKCTNNRT
+1 MKKCINNRT

-43 VTVTVDGAKT
+43 VTVTVNGAKT
-53 TQVTLPQSGR
+53 AQVTLPQSGR
-63 VTLEAA
+63 VTMEAA

-80 IQLDGDWVNIYDATA
+80 ILLDGAWVSIYDATA
-95 ATLTLTYAMVSPAL
+95 ASLTLTYAMVSPAL
-109 EGGSAAVRCAV
+109 EKGSAMVRCAV
-120 GGESASDAVRVT
+120 GGESASDPVKVT
-132 VSYDVEADSADLN
+132 VAYDVEADAAALN
-145 RQKDEL
+145 RQRDEL
-151 AQGMSAAAAPRR
+151 TQETSAAAAAPRR
-163 TQRRSLRSG
+163 TPRRASRS
-172 APEYINITVN
+172 APEYINVTVN
-182 YLDAVTGLPIYTGFS
+182 YLDAVTRLPIYTGFS
-197 ATINGGKPY
+197 ATIKGGEPY
-206 SQTVLSPTY
+206 SQKVLSPTY
-215 LGYAPYWNPGDPDT
+215 LGYAPYWSAEDPDT
-229 TDPGAA
+229 ADPGAA

-240 SLTLSVGADYT
+240 SLALSVGADYT

-263 IAVPYA
+263 IAVSYA

-277 HDDMYTENVDYYRQ
+277 HDDMYSENVNLYRRD
-291 SSDLTG
+291 SALTG
-297 TIIANDDLK
+297 TIIANEALG
-306 LDEDRARGFTKL
+306 LGEEQTRGFTKL

-373 GYRFAGWDKLG
+373 GYRFVGWDKLG
-384 EDGKG
+384 ENGEG
-389 DGKADN
+389 DGKADT
-395 PLPTTVP
+395 PPSTVP

-424 LKKPESNSKLTAEC
+424 LKKPGSNSKPTADC

-445 ITSVT
+445 IANVT

-456 DIVNPRND
+456 DIVNPRSD
-464 PDHMGIYSPK
+464 PDHTGIYSPK

-488 ADPNK
+488 ADPSQ

-507 VYDGTQMQVEVQ
+507 VYEGTQMQVEVQ
-519 GDGSTVINTVYSRRE
+519 GDGSTVINTVYSRRA

-540 YGCAS
+540 YGHAW
-545 NDSGTPHYYVVG
+545 NDNGTPHYYVVG
-557 GSTYNFGNK
+557 GSTYNFGNIANQ
-566 DEKTHPCP
+566 CP
-574 DVSDYNDMTL
+574 KVGDYNDMTL
-584 LERVKS
+584 LERVQG
-590 VWGEVQVP
+590 VWGEVKVP
-598 DGEDMSSLIS
+598 DGEDMRSLIS
-608 EEHRAA
+608 EEHKKA
-614 YKLGTLP
+614 YRLGTLP

-626 NSSQRKYYYL
+626 NSNQRKYYYL

-644 DISDLWPSEVFDN
+644 DISDLWPSEVFDR
-657 VPLTDAEKVKHTS
+657 VPLTDAEKATHTL

-744 ANVKWSIPRQWIY
+744 ANVSWSIPIAWHYELYLPTLDNKETEGSVLKNGVYYTRYKTVEANDNNEDIGQQTCPPLSGFTAPASKDGTKIVHEEGMSDGRPSITAQYYYTRNEY
-757 KLYVEVLPGHEEDAG
+757 KLTLQNHNQIKTETLPYGD
-772 VVPRTVDGVPRY
+772 
-784 YMLYDTVFAN
+784 
-794 DDNTTIGHQTDPPL
+794 
-808 PGFTCMRDKT
+808 
-818 GGSEPETNEP
+818 
-828 LADGRESY
+828 
-836 TANFYYNR
+836 
-844 NSYTLTAQNYDEIIQ
+844 
-859 YNDVLYQA
+859 
-867 DLDRRMYDLLLM
+867 DLDGWVDSTRVQ
-879 PYPKPLE
+879 YPDTLE
-886 KYAYE
+886 WDAYTFS
-891 LGGWYTSPG
+891 GWYTSSG
-900 CFPGSEYVPGSTMP
+900 HYEGSEYVRGSTMP

-941 EYQAKGDD
+941 EYQETGKEAL
-949 AQVHYY
+949 VYR

-963 TLGEIADPTDPSGH
+963 TLGEIADPTDPSEHG
-977 EYTFGGWFYEKSGKK
+977 YTFGGWFYEKSGKK
-992 VALTPTDTAVKEDL
+992 TAFTPTDTAVKDDL
-1006 LVYAEWSHLTAQPYL
+1006 LVYADWGSHKAQPYL
-1021 IHYVLKETADAEW
+1021 IHYVLKETADEEW
-1034 KALLGHASLFS
+1034 RALLYEASLYS
-1045 PEDGKAYTVTN
+1045 PQDGKAYTVTN

-1074 HQQIAADSRGYANQG
+1074 HRQIAGDTRGYANQG

-1105 YSGFNTGHYPTLA
+1105 YSGFNNSGYYPTLA

-1124 EEDTPS
+1124 GEEP
-1130 NPTVNVFTFYYVHA
+1130 NVAAPTVNVFTFYYVHA
-1144 ATVSYKVEYRYHD
+1144 AEVSYKVEYRYHD
-1157 TGELIESE
+1157 TGKLIESE
-1165 STGTGSVEKETSKA
+1165 STGTGSVAKSTSKA
-1179 VVTERFAVVKDC
+1179 VVTERFAVVKDH
-1191 VPDAFYKRLVLAVVR
+1191 VPDAFYKRLVLAVV
-1206 GEDGTYVGS
+1206 EDGNGGYVGS
-1215 PDNVVTFYYTKNIE
+1215 SDNVVTFYYTKNIE
-1229 NAYYAIHYMLQNV
+1229 NAYYAVHYMLQNV
-1242 DAATDVPQSEG
+1242 DAATDEPSLRPD
-1253 SGTYSNY
+1253 GTSANY

-1270 GQISATISITPQKFS
+1270 GEIGATLSITPQEFS
-1285 GFTMRDTAVVRWGNS
+1285 GFTMRSTASVRWGNS
-1300 SNTVPVNAGAFSL
+1300 SGTVQVNAGAFSL

-1327 RNTQNY
+1327 RNTQSY

-1339 YGSNPHTTR
+1339 YGSDPHNPKPGDVLHAPVNGT
-1348 PEDELAASKTSS
+1348 
-1360 GKYGAVVSEKAAT
+1360 GKYGAVVTAAAES
-1373 IEGYNCV
+1373 IGGYHCV
-1380 SNLSQSIVL
+1380 STVSQSIVL
-1389 RPDNSQNEI
+1389 RPDDRQNEI

-1410 YRVWAYGG
+1410 YRVWAYNG
-1418 GTLNNTLEVVEGKN
+1418 GTLDNTLEVVEGKN
-1432 SFKGATPAAKS
+1432 SFEGTTPAAKS

-1448 GWYQNAECTIPVREK
+1448 GWYQDAACTIPVREK
-1463 GTMDDATGK
+1463 GTVDATGK
-1472 LTPKRSELL
+1472 LTPKHSELL

-1518 YRLTSEDN
+1518 YRLTSKDN

-1533 TVAKGG
+1533 TVPKGG

-1548 GSYKVEQVNS
+1548 GDYTVEQVNS

-1569 VEIQQDKP
+1569 VTVKESQTE
-1577 KTVTFDGAAVKEKWL
+1577 TVTFAGASTKDKWL

>member
-53 TQVTLPQSGR
+53 TQVTLLQSGR

-109 EGGSAAVRCAV
+109 EKGSAMVRCAV
-120 GGESASDAVRVT
+120 GGESASDPVKVT

-151 AQGMSAAAAPRR
+151 TQGMSAAAAAPRR
-163 TQRRSLRSG
+163 TPRRVSRSS
-172 APEYINITVN
+172 APEYINVTVN

-197 ATINGGKPY
+197 ATIKSGEPY

-215 LGYAPYWNPGDPDT
+215 LGYAPYWSAEDPAT

-240 SLTLSVGADYT
+240 SLALSVGADYT

-277 HDDMYTENVDYYRQ
+277 HDDMYTENVDYYRRG
-291 SSDLTG
+291 SALTG
-297 TIIANDDLK
+297 TIIANEALG
-306 LDEDRARGFTKL
+306 LDEEQTRGFTKL

-384 EDGKG
+384 ENGEG
-389 DGKADN
+389 DGKADA
-395 PLPTTVP
+395 LPSTVP

-424 LKKPESNSKLTAEC
+424 LKNAAGTEYDYMGSQKRSAVAGEVVSGDASWLTADSYICGLTGDGGHTHNEGCKPELFRHSEYEKADGN
-438 TAEDMTY
+438 
-445 ITSVT
+445 VT
-450 VDAKAG
+450 
-456 DIVNPRND
+456 I
-464 PDHMGIYSPK
+464 
-474 LEESTYICDNRDHM
+474 E
-488 ADPNK
+488 
-493 HTDACKLGSTLRHY
+493 
-507 VYDGTQMQVEVQ
+507 
-519 GDGSTVINTVYSRRE
+519 GDGSTTVNIYYTRKS

-540 YGCAS
+540 YAKEYVS
-545 NDSGTPHYYVVG
+545 AKDTVNSPTNPSDTPVYSVVG
-557 GSTYNFGNK
+557 GSTRPFGFYQETGSCARPKKDGNTVNDVESLLYNVQSG
-566 DEKTHPCP
+566 DWGVVAELPTIQQPTGTA
-574 DVSDYNDMTL
+574 YTYTL
-584 LERVKS
+584 
-590 VWGEVQVP
+590 GTYP
-598 DGEDMSSLIS
+598 DG
-608 EEHRAA
+608 
-614 YKLGTLP
+614 G
-621 EDGSY
+621 GY
-626 NSSQRKYYYL
+626 NAKGDRFHYL
-636 EFTAPYGA
+636 EFTVPYGT
-644 DISDLWPSEVFDN
+644 DLLHLWPTEEVFGQIKTARSGYDQN
-657 VPLTDAEKVKHTS
+657 KANE
-670 NGGSSHLDNDG
+670 HLG
-681 WGNYAYFAGWNGEF
+681 EGQWGHYAYFAGWNGEY
-695 NIKYT
+695 NVKYT
-700 QDHSNSTI
+700 QEKTNSTI
-708 KCYYPLLDDTL
+708 KCLYPVLNDDL
-719 LYDESRISTYG
+719 LYAEKLIGQWGDAST
-730 DHSQVSFLAFFDNG
+730 VNFLGFFDNG
-744 ANVKWSIPRQWIY
+744 ANVSWSIPRQWTY
-757 KLYVEVLPGHEEDAG
+757 KLYVEVLPGHEKDEG
-772 VVPRTVDGVPRY
+772 VAARTVDGVTRY

-794 DDNTTIGHQTDPPL
+794 DDNKDIEHQTDPPL
-808 PGFTCMRDKT
+808 PGFTCMRDKV
-818 GGSEPETNEP
+818 GGSEQEPNEP

-844 NSYTLTAQNYDEIIQ
+844 NSYTLTAHNYDQIIP
-859 YNDVLYQA
+859 YNDVLYQ
-867 DLDRRMYDLLLM
+867 DSLDRRMYDLLLM
-879 PYPKPLE
+879 PYPETLE
-886 KYAYE
+886 KGAYTQ
-891 LGGWYTSPG
+891 GGWYTSPG

-914 AHNVALYAGWKPVQ
+914 EHDISLYAKWEPVTYTVRLFKNRNYMETYQTTGDEELVLWK
-928 RTVKMFLSLADMR
+928 RTVN
-941 EYQAKGDD
+941 
-949 AQVHYY
+949 
-955 TQVVDHGS
+955 HG
-963 TLGEIADPTDPSGH
+963 LVLDEIDEPTDDWSGH
-977 EYTFGGWFYEKSGKK
+977 GYSFNGWFYLKNGKK
-992 VALTPTDTAVKEDL
+992 TAFTPSDTAVKDDL
-1006 LVYAEWSHLTAQPYL
+1006 LVYADWGSHKAQPYL
-1021 IHYVLKETADAEW
+1021 IHYVLKETADKEW
-1034 KALLGHASLFS
+1034 KALLDDASLFS

-1074 HQQIAADSRGYANQG
+1074 HRQIAADSRGYANQG

-1105 YSGFNTGHYPTLA
+1105 YSDFNTGYYPTLA

-1157 TGELIESE
+1157 TGELIK
-1165 STGTGSVEKETSKA
+1165 STTADGTGFVKKETSKA
-1179 VVTERFAVVKDC
+1179 VVTERFAVVQDY
-1191 VPDAFYKRLVLAVVR
+1191 VPDAFYKRLVLAVV
-1206 GEDGTYVGS
+1206 EDGSGGYMGS
-1215 PDNVVTFYYTKNIE
+1215 PDNVVTFYYTKNTG

-1242 DAATDVPQSEG
+1242 DAATDEPQCEEPG
-1253 SGTYSNY
+1253 IYSNY
-1260 TESTVYTEGI
+1260 TESTVHTEGI
-1270 GQISATISITPQKFS
+1270 GQIGAPLSITPQEFS

-1327 RNTQNY
+1327 RNTQSY

-1339 YGSNPHTTR
+1339 YGSDPYSTKPGDVLHAPVNGT
-1348 PEDELAASKTSS
+1348 
-1360 GKYGAVVSEKAAT
+1360 GKYGAVVTAAAES
-1373 IEGYNCV
+1373 IDGYHCV
-1380 SNLSQSIVL
+1380 STVSQSIVL

-1410 YRVWAYGG
+1410 YRVWSYGG
-1418 GTLNNTLEVVEGKN
+1418 GTLNNTLEVVEEKN
-1432 SFKGATPAAKS
+1432 PFEGATPAAKS

-1448 GWYQNAECTIPVREK
+1448 GWYQNAECTIPVGEK
-1463 GTMDDATGK
+1463 GKVDDATGK
-1472 LTPKRSELL
+1472 LKPERSELL

-1493 KAVYGNVTITREA
+1493 KAVYGNVTIERKA

-1518 YRLTSEDN
+1518 YRLTSQAD
-1526 PAYVVEV
+1526 PTYIVEV
-1533 TVAKGG
+1533 TVPKGG

-1548 GSYKVEQVNS
+1548 GDYTVEQVKS

-1569 VEIQQDKP
+1569 VTVEDGKTE
-1577 KTVTFDGAAVKEKWL
+1577 TVTFAGAAVKKKWL

>member
-1 MKKCTNNRT
+1 MKKCINNRT

-80 IQLDGDWVNIYDATA
+80 IQLDGDWVNICDANA

-120 GGESASDAVRVT
+120 GGESVSDAVRVT

-145 RQKDEL
+145 RQKEAL

-163 TQRRSLRSG
+163 TQRRASRSG

-182 YLDAVTGLPIYTGFS
+182 YLDAVTSLPIYTGFS

-206 SQTVLSPTY
+206 SQKVLSPTY
-215 LGYAPYWNPGDPDT
+215 LGYAPYWNPDDPDT
-229 TDPGAA
+229 ADPGTA

-240 SLTLSVGADYT
+240 SLALSVGADYT
-251 GETYT
+251 EATYT

-277 HDDMYTENVDYYRQ
+277 HDDMYSENVDYYRRG
-291 SSDLTG
+291 SALTG

-352 GSEHVYARYGTPFV
+352 GSEHVYARYGTPFA

-389 DGKADN
+389 DGEADA
-395 PLPTTVP
+395 LPTTVP

-411 WESADTTYTVVYW
+411 WETADTTYTVVYW
-424 LKKPESNSKLTAEC
+424 LKKPESNSKLTEDC

-445 ITSVT
+445 ITNVT

-464 PDHMGIYSPK
+464 PDHTGNYSPK

-488 ADPNK
+488 ADPSK

-507 VYDGTQMQVEVQ
+507 VYDNTQMQVEVQ

-540 YGCAS
+540 YGHAWS
-545 NDSGTPHYYVVG
+545 DNGTPRYYVVG

-574 DVSDYNDMTL
+574 DAGSYSDMTL
-584 LERVKS
+584 LERVKD

-598 DGEDMSSLIS
+598 DGADMSSLIS
-608 EEHRAA
+608 EEHKKA
-614 YKLGTLP
+614 YTLGTLQA
-621 EDGSY
+621 EGDSY
-626 NSSQRKYYYL
+626 NSNQRKYYYL

-644 DISDLWPSEVFDN
+644 DISDRWPSEVFDN

-670 NGGSSHLDNDG
+670 NGGASHLDNDG

-700 QDHSNSTI
+700 QDNSNSTI

-744 ANVKWSIPRQWIY
+744 ANVSWSIPIAWHYELYLPTLDNKETEGSVQENGVYYTLY
-757 KLYVEVLPGHEEDAG
+757 KTVE
-772 VVPRTVDGVPRY
+772 
-784 YMLYDTVFAN
+784 AN
-794 DDNTTIGHQTDPPL
+794 DNNEDIGQQTCPPL
-808 PGFTCMRDKT
+808 PGFTAPASKDGTKIKDAEGM
-818 GGSEPETNEP
+818 S
-828 LADGRESY
+828 DGRPSI
-836 TANFYYNR
+836 
-844 NSYTLTAQNYDEIIQ
+844 TAQYYYTRNKYKLTLQNHNQIETETVPYGD
-859 YNDVLYQA
+859 
-867 DLDRRMYDLLLM
+867 DLDGRVDSTRVE
-879 PYPKPLE
+879 YPDTLE
-886 KYAYE
+886 QGAYTFS
-891 LGGWYTSPG
+891 GWYTTSG
-900 CFPGSEYVPGSTMP
+900 HYGGSEYVPGSTMP

-928 RTVKMFLSLADMR
+928 RTVKMFRSLADMR
-941 EYQAKGDD
+941 AYQETGKEEL
-949 AQVHYY
+949 VYR

-963 TLGEIADPTDPSGH
+963 TLGEIADPIDPSGH

-992 VALTPTDTAVKEDL
+992 VALTPTDTAVKENL

-1021 IHYVLKETADAEW
+1021 IHYVLKETAAPEW
-1034 KALLGHASLFS
+1034 KKLLDEASLYS
-1045 PEDGKAYTVTN
+1045 PQDGKAYTVTN

-1065 YYAGEGGGY
+1065 YSGKDDGY

-1105 YSGFNTGHYPTLA
+1105 YSGFNSGYYPTLA

-1130 NPTVNVFTFYYVHA
+1130 NPTVNVFTFYYVRA
-1144 ATVSYKVEYRYHD
+1144 AKVSYKVQYRYHD
-1157 TGELIESE
+1157 TGKLIESDA
-1165 STGTGSVEKETSKA
+1165 TGTGSVEKETSKA
-1179 VVTERFAVVKDC
+1179 VVTERFAVVEDY
-1191 VPDAFYKRLVLAVVR
+1191 VPDAFYKRLVLAVV
-1206 GEDGTYVGS
+1206 EDGNGGYMGS

-1229 NAYYAIHYMLQNV
+1229 NAYYAVHYMLQNV
-1242 DAATDVPQSEG
+1242 DAATDEPQSVG
-1253 SGTYSNY
+1253 PGIYSNY

-1270 GQISATISITPQKFS
+1270 GQIGATISITPQEFS
-1285 GFTMRDTAVVRWGNS
+1285 GFTMRSTASVRCGGS
-1300 SNTVPVNAGAFSL
+1300 SGTVQVNDAGAFSL

-1339 YGSNPHTTR
+1339 YGSDPHGTQV
-1348 PEDELAASKTSS
+1348 EDELAASKTGS

-1373 IEGYNCV
+1373 IDGYNCV

-1389 RPDNSQNEI
+1389 RPDDKQNYI

-1418 GTLNNTLEVVEGKN
+1418 GTLNNTLEVVEEKN
-1432 SFKGATPAAKS
+1432 SFEGATPTAKS

-1448 GWYQNAECTIPVREK
+1448 GWYQNAECTIPVGEK
-1463 GTMDDATGK
+1463 GKVDTDTKK
-1472 LTPKRSELL
+1472 LMPERSKLL

-1493 KAVYGNVTITREA
+1493 KAVYGNVTIIREA
-1506 TEDESNGVGTYV
+1506 REDESNGVGTYV

-1548 GSYKVEQVNS
+1548 GDYTVEQVDS

-1569 VEIQQDKP
+1569 VTVEDSQT
-1577 KTVTFDGAAVKEKWL
+1577 KTVTFDRAAVKEKWL

>member
-53 TQVTLPQSGR
+53 AQVTLPQSGR
-63 VTLEAA
+63 VTMEAA
-69 SETGDTDYQWQ
+69 SETGETDYQWQ
-80 IQLDGDWVNIYDATA
+80 ILLDGAWVSIYDATA
-95 ATLTLTYAMVSPAL
+95 ASLTLTYAMVSPAL
-109 EGGSAAVRCAV
+109 EKGSAMVRCAV
-120 GGESASDAVRVT
+120 GGESVSDPVKVT
-132 VSYDVEADSADLN
+132 VSYDVEADAAALN
-145 RQKDEL
+145 RQRDEL
-151 AQGMSAAAAPRR
+151 TQETSAAAAPRR
-163 TQRRSLRSG
+163 TPRRVSRSS
-172 APEYINITVN
+172 APEYINVTVN
-182 YLDAVTGLPIYTGFS
+182 YLDAVTRLPIYTGFS
-197 ATINGGKPY
+197 ATIKSGKPY
-206 SQTVLSPTY
+206 SQKVLSPTY
-215 LGYAPYWNPGDPDT
+215 LGYAPYWDPDDPAT

-235 TESAQ
+235 TVSAQ
-240 SLTLSVGADYT
+240 SLALTVGAGYT

-263 IAVPYA
+263 IAVSYA

-277 HDDMYTENVDYYRQ
+277 HDDMYSENVDYYRRG
-291 SSDLTG
+291 SALTG

-306 LDEDRARGFTKL
+306 LDEVRARGFTKL

-373 GYRFAGWDKLG
+373 GYSFVGWDKLNEKG
-384 EDGKG
+384 EG
-389 DGKADN
+389 DGKVDE
-395 PLPTTVP
+395 LPTTVP

-411 WESADTTYTVVYW
+411 WKSADTTYTVVYW
-424 LKKPESNSKLTAEC
+424 LKNAAGTEYDYMGSQKRPAVAGEVVSGDASWLTADSYICGLTEDAGHTHGEGCKPELFRH
-438 TAEDMTY
+438 
-445 ITSVT
+445 SVYE
-450 VDAKAG
+450 KA
-456 DIVNPRND
+456 DENVTI
-464 PDHMGIYSPK
+464 K
-474 LEESTYICDNRDHM
+474 
-488 ADPNK
+488 
-493 HTDACKLGSTLRHY
+493 
-507 VYDGTQMQVEVQ
+507 
-519 GDGSTVINTVYSRRE
+519 GDGSTTVNIYYTRKS

-540 YGCAS
+540 YGHAW
-545 NDSGTPHYYVVG
+545 NDSGTPRYYVVG

-566 DEKTHPCP
+566 DEKSHPCP
-574 DVSDYNDMTL
+574 DASSYNDMTL
-584 LERVKS
+584 LERVKG

-608 EEHRAA
+608 EEHKAA
-614 YKLGTLP
+614 YTLGTLP

-626 NSSQRKYYYL
+626 NSNQHKYYYL

-644 DISDLWPSEVFDN
+644 DISNLWPSEVFN
-657 VPLTDAEKVKHTS
+657 KVPLTDAEKATHTS
-670 NGGSSHLDNDG
+670 NGGSDHLDNDG

-700 QDHSNSTI
+700 QNHSNSTI

-730 DHSQVSFLAFFDNG
+730 DSAQVSFLAFFDNG

-757 KLYVEVLPGHEEDAG
+757 KLYVEVLPGHETDEG
-772 VVPRTVDGVPRY
+772 VAERTVDGVKRY

-794 DDNTTIGHQTDPPL
+794 DDNTTIEHQTDPPL
-808 PGFTCMRDKT
+808 PGFTCMRDKD
-818 GGSEPETNEP
+818 GGSLREENGT

-844 NSYTLTAQNYDEIIQ
+844 NSYTLTAQNYDEIYTYDNIP
-859 YNDVLYQA
+859 YQ
-867 DLDRRMYDLLLM
+867 DSLDDWMNILLLM
-879 PYPKPLE
+879 PYPKTLE
-886 KYAYE
+886 EHAYTP
-891 LGGWYTSPG
+891 GGWYTSPG

-914 AHNVALYAGWKPVQ
+914 EHDISLYAKWEPKTYTVRLFKNRKYMETYQTTGDKTLVLYE
-928 RTVKMFLSLADMR
+928 RTVNHGLAMD
-941 EYQAKGDD
+941 
-949 AQVHYY
+949 
-955 TQVVDHGS
+955 
-963 TLGEIADPTDPSGH
+963 EIDDPTDDWSGH
-977 EYTFGGWFYEKSGKK
+977 GYSFNGWFYLKNGKK
-992 VALTPTDTAVKEDL
+992 TAFTPTDTAVKDDL
-1006 LVYAEWSHLTAQPYL
+1006 LVYADWGSHKAQPYL
-1021 IHYVLKETADAEW
+1021 IHYVLKETADEEW
-1034 KALLGHASLFS
+1034 RALLDDASLFS
-1045 PEDGKAYTVTN
+1045 PQDGKAYTVTN

-1074 HQQIAADSRGYANQG
+1074 HRQIAGDTRGYANQG

-1098 GDPYNQL
+1098 GDPYNQM
-1105 YSGFNTGHYPTLA
+1105 YSDFNSGYYPTLA

-1124 EEDTPS
+1124 GEEP
-1130 NPTVNVFTFYYVHA
+1130 NVAAPTVNVFTFYYVHA
-1144 ATVSYKVEYRYHD
+1144 AEVSYKVEYRYHG
-1157 TGELIESE
+1157 TGELIA
-1165 STGTGSVEKETSKA
+1165 STTADGTGQVTKYTGKA

-1215 PDNVVTFYYTKNIE
+1215 PDNVVTFYYTKDDK
-1229 NAYYAIHYMLQNV
+1229 NAFCAVHYMLQNI
-1242 DAATDVPQSEG
+1242 DAASDEPSLRPD
-1253 SGTYSNY
+1253 GTYANY
-1260 TESTVYTEGI
+1260 TESTVHTEGI
-1270 GQISATISITPQKFS
+1270 GEIGATLSITPQTFG
-1285 GFTMRDTAVVRWGNS
+1285 GFTMRSTASVRWGDS
-1300 SNTVPVNAGAFSL
+1300 SGTVQVNAGAFSL

-1327 RNTQNY
+1327 RNTQRY

-1339 YGSNPHTTR
+1339 YGSDPHSTQQGDVLHAPVSGT
-1348 PEDELAASKTSS
+1348 
-1360 GKYGAVVSEKAAT
+1360 GKYGAVVTAAAES
-1373 IEGYNCV
+1373 IDGYHCV
-1380 SNLSQSIVL
+1380 STVSQSIVL
-1389 RPDNSQNEI
+1389 RPDNRQNEI

-1410 YRVWAYGG
+1410 YRVWAYNG
-1418 GTLNNTLEVVEGKN
+1418 GTLNNTLEVVEGDN
-1432 SFKGATPAAKS
+1432 AFRGSVPTAKS
-1443 GYTFD
+1443 GYTFV
-1448 GWYQNAECTIPVREK
+1448 GWYQDAECTIPVREK
-1463 GTMDDATGK
+1463 GTVDDATGK
-1472 LTPKRSELL
+1472 LTPERSELL
-1481 PAPQTNVFYARF
+1481 PAPRTNVFYARF
-1493 KAVYGNVTITREA
+1493 KAVYGNVTITRKA

-1518 YRLTSEDN
+1518 YRLTSKDN

-1533 TVAKGG
+1533 TVPKGG

-1548 GSYKVEQVNS
+1548 GSYTVEQVNS

-1569 VEIQQDKP
+1569 VEIQQDQT
-1577 KTVTFDGAAVKEKWL
+1577 KTVTFAGTSTKDKWL